1 MTSPRFLVG
10 IDLGTT
16 NTVVAFCEITDN
28 LEQSN
33 VTLFDIDQLIGPG
46 EVVRKPLLPSFRYH
60 PADGQIS
67 PSDLILPWESVRTE
81 GDIDNVI
88 VGEWAR
94 ELGAKVEGRQ
104 VSSAKSWLSHQAVDR
119 RSEILPWAG
128 AADVEKVSPVTASAS
143 YLNHIRQS
151 WNYRHPSNKLEDQD
165 VVVTVP
171 ASFDETARKLT
182 LEAAEQAGLGKIVL
196 LEEPQAVCYDWYA
209 RHQHTASEELKTL
222 PLILVC
228 DVGGGTTDLSL
239 IEAKFDSD
247 ELALDRIGVGE
258 HLMLGGDNLDLAL
271 AHLAEQRFSQS
282 KKLNAANLTKLIQQT
297 RKAKENLLSA
307 NAPDEVKITMLG
319 SGSKLLGGTKSVQLS
334 KQEVHQIALD
344 GFFPLSGFEEV
355 PDKRRSAVVEF
366 GLPYVADPA
375 VSKHIAEFLTQHQQ
389 VSYAA
394 LNRANKLNLES
405 NQDLESN
412 QNLES
417 NQYLENGEGTEKPAI
432 PVGLLLNGGVFNSEL
447 VTERITQLLENWKGT
462 PITVLDNPHPD
473 WSVALG
479 AVAFGKARRGAQ
491 LKIGGGAAR
500 SYFLHLPEKN
510 KMGKALCLLAKGTE
524 EGHEIRLSGRRFSL
538 TLGEPVKFNLLTS
551 THDSFGNT
559 NSGSNA
565 SIQNGMMVDV
575 DPDIFAPLPPYISTL
590 ESEGATLQANQ
601 KERVEVQLA
610 CQLTE
615 VGTLKM
621 ECVSTE
627 DDSTEND
634 SKRWKLEF
642 EVRNQQADDQEN
654 SSFHPNLE
662 ECKTLISRIY
672 SGNKKSA
679 EGKEIKT
686 LPKDL
691 ERKLGKREEWDF
703 ATLRQ
708 LFDAFS
714 QGRKRRRRS
723 EQHEKNWLRLAGFSM
738 RPGFGDPTDSWRIE
752 QIWSLYQQSIQ
763 FKNHQGWTDWWVFW
777 RRVAGGLSQEQQETI
792 LADIAKYLHPG
803 AMKNPQ
809 SAKAAQDMGYE
820 SMVRLSASLENLD
833 VEDKVLLATWYLSKA
848 MNHNQFEQAHWWALG
863 RLASRTPLYG
873 SQHNAIPREQI
884 EQWLPKLLEL
894 NWQKEQMIAFAV
906 VMMCRKTGDR
916 LFDVSDDYR
925 EQVRSKLK
933 QSKVPESW
941 ISLVEEVKE
950 LSESESKRVFGD
962 ALPSGLTLISS

>member
-1 MTSPRFLVG
+1 MASPRFLVG

-16 NTVVAFCEITDN
+16 NTVVAYCEITDN
-28 LEQSN
+28 LEQSE
-33 VTLFDIDQLIGPG
+33 VSLFDIDQLIGPG

-60 PADGQIS
+60 PAVGQIS
-67 PSDLILPWESVRTE
+67 PSDLTLPWENEPVS
-81 GDIDNVI
+81 GDISNVI

-119 RSEILPWAG
+119 SSDILPWAG
-128 AADVEKVSPVTASAS
+128 AQDVDKVSPVIASAS
-143 YLNHIRQS
+143 YLNHIRQA

-182 LEAAEQAGLGKIVL
+182 LEAAELAGLKKIVL

-209 RHQHTASEELKTL
+209 RHQQTAADELKEL

-239 IEAKFDSD
+239 IEASFSSQD

-271 AHLAEQRFSQS
+271 AHLAESRLSQNKGEQS
-282 KKLNAANLTKLIQQT
+282 KKLTAASLTKLIQQT

-307 NAPDEVKITMLG
+307 SAPEEVKITMLG
-319 SGSKLLGGTKSVQLS
+319 SGSKLLGGTKSIGLS

-344 GFFPLSGFEEV
+344 GFFPLSDFSEV

-375 VSKHIAEFLTQHQQ
+375 VSKHVAEFLTQHQQ
-389 VSYAA
+389 VARAA
-394 LNRANKLNLES
+394 LGIEDDK
-405 NQDLESN
+405 
-412 QNLES
+412 QN
-417 NQYLENGEGTEKPAI
+417 AI

-447 VTERITQLLENWKGT
+447 VTERVTTLLSDWRGA
-462 PITVLDNPHPD
+462 PVTVLDNPHPD

-500 SYFLHLPEKN
+500 SYFLHLQEKN

-538 TLGEPVKFNLLTS
+538 TLGEPVRFNLLTS
-551 THDSFGNT
+551 THDTLTNNT
-559 NSGSNA
+559 A
-565 SIQNGMMVDV
+565 IQNGVMVDV
-575 DPDIFAPLPPYISTL
+575 DPDLFAPLPPYITTL
-590 ESEGATLQANQ
+590 EGEGAELQANQ

-621 ECVSTE
+621 ECVSAE
-627 DDSTEND
+627 DD
-634 SKRWKLEF
+634 SKRWELEF
-642 EVRNQQADDQEN
+642 EVRNKQTDDSEQVKL
-654 SSFHPNLE
+654 HPKLN
-662 ECKTLISRIY
+662 ECKELIARLY

-679 EGKEIKT
+679 ESKEIKT
-686 LPKDL
+686 LAKDL
-691 ERKLGKREEWDF
+691 EKKLGKRDEWDF
-703 ATLRQ
+703 TTLRQ
-708 LFDAFS
+708 LFDTFA

-723 EQHEKNWLRLAGFSM
+723 EQHEKNWLRLAGFAL

-752 QIWSLYQQSIQ
+752 QVWGLYQQNIQ

-777 RRVAGGLSQEQQETI
+777 RRIAGGLSQEQQETI

-820 SMVRLSASLENLD
+820 SMVRLSASLEHLE
-833 VEDKVLLATWYLSKA
+833 VEDKVLLATWFLSKA
-848 MNHNQFEQAHWWALG
+848 INHNQFEQAHWWAMG

-873 SQHNAIPREQI
+873 SQHNVVPREQA
-884 EQWLPKLLEL
+884 EQWLPKLLEQ
-894 NWQKEQMIAFAV
+894 NWQKEPMIAFAA
-906 VMMCRKTGDR
+906 VMICRKTGDR
-916 LFDVSDDYR
+916 LFDISDDYR
-925 EQVRSKLK
+925 EQVLAKLK

-941 ISLVEEVKE
+941 VSLVEEVKE
-950 LSESESKRVFGD
+950 LSESESKRIFGD
-962 ALPSGLTLISS
+962 ALPSGLTLVNN

>member
-1 MTSPRFLVG
+1 MASPRFLVG

-16 NTVVAFCEITDN
+16 NTVVAYCEITDN
-28 LEQSN
+28 LEQSE
-33 VTLFDIDQLIGPG
+33 VSLFDIDQLIGPG

-60 PADGQIS
+60 PAVGQIS
-67 PSDLILPWESVRTE
+67 PSDLTLPWDNEPVA
-81 GDIDNVI
+81 GDINNVI

-119 RSEILPWAG
+119 NSDILPWAG
-128 AADVEKVSPVTASAS
+128 AQDVDKVSPVIASAS
-143 YLNHIRQS
+143 YLNHIRQA

-182 LEAAEQAGLGKIVL
+182 LEAAELAGLKKIVL

-209 RHQHTASEELKTL
+209 RHQQTAADELKDL

-239 IEAKFDSD
+239 IEAKFTYDD
-247 ELALDRIGVGE
+247 LALDRIGVGE

-271 AHLAEQRFSQS
+271 AHLAESRFSQN
-282 KKLNAANLTKLIQQT
+282 KKLTAASLTKLIQQT
-297 RKAKENLLSA
+297 RKAKENLLSTS
-307 NAPDEVKITMLG
+307 APDEVKITMLG
-319 SGSKLLGGTKSVQLS
+319 SGSKLLGGTKSIALS

-344 GFFPLSGFEEV
+344 GFFPLSDFSEV

-375 VSKHIAEFLTQHQQ
+375 VSKHVAEFLTQHQQ
-389 VSYAA
+389 VSRAA
-394 LNRANKLNLES
+394 LGIEDDK
-405 NQDLESN
+405 
-412 QNLES
+412 QN
-417 NQYLENGEGTEKPAI
+417 AI
-432 PVGLLLNGGVFNSEL
+432 PVGLLLNGGVFNSDL
-447 VTERITQLLENWKGT
+447 VTERVTTLLSDWRGA
-462 PITVLDNPHPD
+462 PVTVLDNPHPD

-500 SYFLHLPEKN
+500 SYFLHLQEKN

-538 TLGEPVKFNLLTS
+538 TLGEPVRFNLLTS
-551 THDSFGNT
+551 THDTLTNNT
-559 NSGSNA
+559 A
-565 SIQNGMMVDV
+565 IQNGVMVDV
-575 DPDIFAPLPPYISTL
+575 DPDLFAPLPPYITTL
-590 ESEGATLQANQ
+590 EGEGAELQANQ

-621 ECVSTE
+621 ECVSAE
-627 DDSTEND
+627 DDK
-634 SKRWKLEF
+634 KRWELEF
-642 EVRNQQADDQEN
+642 EVRNKQADDGEEIQL
-654 SSFHPNLE
+654 HPRLN
-662 ECKTLISRIY
+662 ECKELIARLY

-686 LPKDL
+686 LAKDL
-691 ERKLGKREEWDF
+691 EKKLGKRDEWDF
-703 ATLRQ
+703 TTLRQ
-708 LFDAFS
+708 LFDTFA

-723 EQHEKNWLRLAGFSM
+723 EQHEKNWLRLAGFAL

-752 QIWSLYQQSIQ
+752 QVWGLYQQNIQ

-777 RRVAGGLSQEQQETI
+777 RRIAGGLSQEQQETI

-809 SAKAAQDMGYE
+809 SAKAAQEMGYE
-820 SMVRLSASLENLD
+820 SMVRLSASLEHLE
-833 VEDKVLLATWYLSKA
+833 VEDKVLLATWFLSKA
-848 MNHNQFEQAHWWALG
+848 INQNQFEQAHWWAMG

-873 SQHNAIPREQI
+873 SQHNVIPREQA
-884 EQWLPKLLEL
+884 EQWLPKLLEQ
-894 NWQKEQMIAFAV
+894 NWLKEPMIAFAA
-906 VMMCRKTGDR
+906 VMICRKTGDR
-916 LFDVSDDYR
+916 LFDISDDYR
-925 EQVRSKLK
+925 EQVLTKLK

-941 ISLVEEVKE
+941 VSLVEEVKE

-962 ALPSGLTLISS
+962 ALPSGLTLVHH

>member
-1 MTSPRFLVG
+1 MASPRFLVG

-16 NTVVAFCEITDN
+16 NTVVAYCEITDN
-28 LEQSN
+28 LEQSK
-33 VTLFDIDQLIGPG
+33 VSLFDIDQLIGPG

-60 PADGQIS
+60 PAVGQIS
-67 PSDLILPWESVRTE
+67 PSDLTLPWENEPVS
-81 GDIDNVI
+81 GDISNVI

-119 RSEILPWAG
+119 SSDILPWAG
-128 AADVEKVSPVTASAS
+128 AQDVDKVSPVIASAS
-143 YLNHIRQS
+143 YLNHIRQA

-182 LEAAEQAGLGKIVL
+182 LEATELAGLKKIVL

-209 RHQHTASEELKTL
+209 RHQQTAADELKEL

-239 IEAKFDSD
+239 IEASFSSQD

-271 AHLAEQRFSQS
+271 AHLAESRFNQS
-282 KKLNAANLTKLIQQT
+282 KKLTAASLTKLIQQT

-307 NAPDEVKITMLG
+307 SAPEEVKITMLG
-319 SGSKLLGGTKSVQLS
+319 SGSKLLGGTKSIGLS

-344 GFFPLSGFEEV
+344 GFFPLSDFSEV

-375 VSKHIAEFLTQHQQ
+375 VSKHVAEFLTQHQQ
-389 VSYAA
+389 VARAA
-394 LNRANKLNLES
+394 LGIEDDK
-405 NQDLESN
+405 
-412 QNLES
+412 QN
-417 NQYLENGEGTEKPAI
+417 AI

-447 VTERITQLLENWKGT
+447 VTERVTTLLSDWRGA
-462 PITVLDNPHPD
+462 PVTVLDNPHPD

-500 SYFLHLPEKN
+500 SYFLHLQEKN

-538 TLGEPVKFNLLTS
+538 TLGEPVRFNLLTS
-551 THDSFGNT
+551 THDTLTNNT
-559 NSGSNA
+559 A
-565 SIQNGMMVDV
+565 IQNGVMVDV
-575 DPDIFAPLPPYISTL
+575 DPDLFAPLPPYITTL
-590 ESEGATLQANQ
+590 EGEGAELQANQ

-621 ECVSTE
+621 ECVSAK
-627 DDSTEND
+627 DD
-634 SKRWKLEF
+634 SKRWELEF
-642 EVRNQQADDQEN
+642 EVRNKQTDDSEQVKL
-654 SSFHPNLE
+654 HPKLN
-662 ECKTLISRIY
+662 ECKELIARLY

-679 EGKEIKT
+679 ESKEIKT
-686 LPKDL
+686 LAKDL
-691 ERKLGKREEWDF
+691 EKKLGKRDEWDF
-703 ATLRQ
+703 TTLRQ
-708 LFDAFS
+708 LFDTFA

-723 EQHEKNWLRLAGFSM
+723 EQHEKNWLRLAGFAL

-752 QIWSLYQQSIQ
+752 QVWGLYQQNIQ

-777 RRVAGGLSQEQQETI
+777 RRIAGGLSQEQQETI

-820 SMVRLSASLENLD
+820 SMVRLSASLEHLE
-833 VEDKVLLATWYLSKA
+833 VEDKALLATWFLSKA
-848 MNHNQFEQAHWWALG
+848 INHNQFEQAHWWAMG

-873 SQHNAIPREQI
+873 SQHNVIPREQA
-884 EQWLPKLLEL
+884 EQWLPKLLDQ
-894 NWQKEQMIAFAV
+894 NWQKEPMIAFAA
-906 VMMCRKTGDR
+906 VMICRKTGDR
-916 LFDVSDDYR
+916 LFDISDDYR
-925 EQVRSKLK
+925 EQVLAKLK

-941 ISLVEEVKE
+941 VSLVEEVKE
-950 LSESESKRVFGD
+950 LSESESKRIFGD
-962 ALPSGLTLISS
+962 ALPSGLTLVNN

>member
-1 MTSPRFLVG
+1 MASPRFLVG

-16 NTVVAFCEITDN
+16 NTVVAYCEITDN
-28 LEQSN
+28 LEQSE
-33 VTLFDIDQLIGPG
+33 VSLFDIDQLIGPG

-60 PADGQIS
+60 PAVGQIS
-67 PSDLILPWESVRTE
+67 PSDLTLPWDNEPVA
-81 GDIDNVI
+81 GDINNVI

-119 RSEILPWAG
+119 SSDILPWAG
-128 AADVEKVSPVTASAS
+128 AQDVDKVSPVIASAS
-143 YLNHIRQS
+143 YLNHIRQA

-182 LEAAEQAGLGKIVL
+182 LEAAELAGLKKIVL

-209 RHQHTASEELKTL
+209 RHQQTAADELKEL

-239 IEAKFDSD
+239 IEASFSSQD

-271 AHLAEQRFSQS
+271 AHLAESRFNQS
-282 KKLNAANLTKLIQQT
+282 KKLTAASLTKLIQQT

-307 NAPDEVKITMLG
+307 SAPDEVKITMLG
-319 SGSKLLGGTKSVQLS
+319 SGSKLLGGTKSIALS

-344 GFFPLSGFEEV
+344 GFFPLSDFSDV

-375 VSKHIAEFLTQHQQ
+375 VSKHVAEFLTQHQQ
-389 VSYAA
+389 VARAA
-394 LNRANKLNLES
+394 LGIEDDK
-405 NQDLESN
+405 
-412 QNLES
+412 QN
-417 NQYLENGEGTEKPAI
+417 AI
-432 PVGLLLNGGVFNSEL
+432 PVGVLLNGGVFNSDL
-447 VTERITQLLENWKGT
+447 VTERVTALLSDWRGA
-462 PITVLDNPHPD
+462 PVTVLDNPHPD

-500 SYFLHLPEKN
+500 SYFLHLQEKN

-538 TLGEPVKFNLLTS
+538 TLGEPVRFNLLTS
-551 THDSFGNT
+551 THDTLTNNT
-559 NSGSNA
+559 A
-565 SIQNGMMVDV
+565 IQNGVMVDV
-575 DPDIFAPLPPYISTL
+575 DPDLFAPLPPYITTL
-590 ESEGATLQANQ
+590 EGEGAELQANQ

-621 ECVSTE
+621 ECVSAE
-627 DDSTEND
+627 DD
-634 SKRWKLEF
+634 SKRWELEF
-642 EVRNQQADDQEN
+642 EVRNKQTDDSEQVKL
-654 SSFHPNLE
+654 HPKLN
-662 ECKTLISRIY
+662 ECKELIARLY

-679 EGKEIKT
+679 ESKEIKT
-686 LPKDL
+686 LAKDL
-691 ERKLGKREEWDF
+691 EKKLGKRDEWDF
-703 ATLRQ
+703 TTLRQ
-708 LFDAFS
+708 LFDTFA

-723 EQHEKNWLRLAGFSM
+723 EQHEKNWLRLAGFAL
-738 RPGFGDPTDSWRIE
+738 RPGIGDPTDSWRIE
-752 QIWSLYQQSIQ
+752 QVWGLYQQNIQ

-777 RRVAGGLSQEQQETI
+777 RRIAGGLSQEQQETI

-820 SMVRLSASLENLD
+820 SMVRLAASLEHLE
-833 VEDKVLLATWYLSKA
+833 VEDKVLLATWFLSKA
-848 MNHNQFEQAHWWALG
+848 INQNQFEQAHWWALG

-873 SQHNAIPREQI
+873 SQHNVIPREQA
-884 EQWLPKLLEL
+884 EQWLPKLLEQ
-894 NWQKEQMIAFAV
+894 NWQKEPMIAFAA
-906 VMMCRKTGDR
+906 VMICRKTGDR
-916 LFDVSDDYR
+916 LFDISDDYR
-925 EQVRSKLK
+925 EQVLTKLK

-941 ISLVEEVKE
+941 VSLVKEVKE
-950 LSESESKRVFGD
+950 LSESESRRVFGD
-962 ALPSGLTLISS
+962 ALPSGLMLVHH

>member
-1 MTSPRFLVG
+1 MASPRFLVG

-16 NTVVAFCEITDN
+16 NTVVAYCEITDN
-28 LEQSN
+28 LEQSE
-33 VTLFDIDQLIGPG
+33 VSLFDIDQLIGPG

-60 PADGQIS
+60 PAQGQIS
-67 PSDLILPWESVRTE
+67 PSDLTLPWENQPVS
-81 GDIDNVI
+81 GDIKNVI

-119 RSEILPWAG
+119 SSDILPWAG
-128 AADVEKVSPVTASAS
+128 AQDVDKVSPVIASAS
-143 YLNHIRQS
+143 YLNHIRQA

-182 LEAAEQAGLGKIVL
+182 LEAAELAGLKKIVL

-209 RHQHTASEELKTL
+209 RHQQTAADELKDL

-239 IEAKFDSD
+239 IEAKFKQSNGSES

-271 AHLAEQRFSQS
+271 AHLAESRFNQN
-282 KKLNAANLTKLIQQT
+282 KKLTAASLTKLIQQT
-297 RKAKENLLSA
+297 RKAKENLLSS
-307 NAPDEVKITMLG
+307 NAPEEVKITMLG
-319 SGSKLLGGTKSVQLS
+319 SGSKLLGGTKSIALS

-344 GFFPLSGFEEV
+344 GFFPLSEFNEV

-375 VSKHIAEFLTQHQQ
+375 VSKHVAEFLTQHQQ
-389 VSYAA
+389 VSRSA
-394 LNRANKLNLES
+394 LGIEDEK
-405 NQDLESN
+405 
-412 QNLES
+412 QN
-417 NQYLENGEGTEKPAI
+417 AI
-432 PVGLLLNGGVFNSEL
+432 PVGLLLNGGVFNSDL
-447 VTERITQLLENWKGT
+447 VTERVTTLLSDWRGA
-462 PITVLDNPHPD
+462 PVTVLDNPHPD

-500 SYFLHLPEKN
+500 SYFLHLQEKN

-538 TLGEPVKFNLLTS
+538 TLGEPVRFNLLTS
-551 THDSFGNT
+551 THDTLTNNT
-559 NSGSNA
+559 A
-565 SIQNGMMVDV
+565 IQNGVMVDV
-575 DPDIFAPLPPYISTL
+575 DPDLFVPLPPYITTL
-590 ESEGATLQANQ
+590 EGEGAELHANQ

-621 ECVSTE
+621 ECVSAE
-627 DDSTEND
+627 DDT
-634 SKRWKLEF
+634 KRWALEF
-642 EVRNQQADDQEN
+642 EVRNKQADDNEDVQL
-654 SSFHPNLE
+654 HPKLN
-662 ECKTLISRIY
+662 ECKELVARLY

-679 EGKEIKT
+679 DSKEIKT
-686 LPKDL
+686 LAKDL
-691 ERKLGKREEWDF
+691 EKKLGKRDEWDF
-703 ATLRQ
+703 TTLRQ
-708 LFDAFS
+708 LFDAFA

-723 EQHEKNWLRLAGFSM
+723 EQHEKNWLRLAGFAL

-752 QIWSLYQQSIQ
+752 QIWGLYQQNIQ

-777 RRVAGGLSQEQQETI
+777 RRIAGGLNQEQQETI

-820 SMVRLSASLENLD
+820 SMVRLSASLENLE
-833 VEDKVLLATWYLSKA
+833 VEDKVLLATWFLSKA
-848 MNHNQFEQAHWWALG
+848 INHNQFQQAHWWAMG

-873 SQHNAIPREQI
+873 SQHSVIPREQA
-884 EQWLPKLLEL
+884 EQWLPKLLDQ
-894 NWQKEQMIAFAV
+894 NWQKEPMIAFAA
-906 VMMCRKTGDR
+906 VMICRKTGDR
-916 LFDVSDDYR
+916 LFDISDDYR
-925 EQVRSKLK
+925 EQVLAKLK

-941 ISLVEEVKE
+941 VSLVEEVKE
-950 LSESESKRVFGD
+950 LSDSESKRVFGD
-962 ALPSGLTLISS
+962 ALPSGLTLVHH

>member
-1 MTSPRFLVG
+1 MASPRFLVG

-16 NTVVAFCEITDN
+16 NTVVAYCEITDN
-28 LEQSN
+28 LEQSE
-33 VTLFDIDQLIGPG
+33 VSLFDIDQLIGPG

-60 PADGQIS
+60 PAVGQIS
-67 PSDLILPWESVRTE
+67 PSDLTLPWENEPVS
-81 GDIDNVI
+81 GDISNVI

-119 RSEILPWAG
+119 SSDILPWAG
-128 AADVEKVSPVTASAS
+128 AQDVDKVSPVIASAS
-143 YLNHIRQS
+143 YLNHIRQA

-182 LEAAEQAGLGKIVL
+182 LEAAELAGLKKIVL

-209 RHQHTASEELKTL
+209 RHQQTAADELKEL

-239 IEAKFDSD
+239 IEASFSSQN

-271 AHLAEQRFSQS
+271 AHLAESRFNQS
-282 KKLNAANLTKLIQQT
+282 KKLTAASLTKLIQQT

-307 NAPDEVKITMLG
+307 SAPEEVKITMLG
-319 SGSKLLGGTKSVQLS
+319 SGSKLLGGTKSIGLS

-344 GFFPLSGFEEV
+344 GFFPLSDFSEV

-375 VSKHIAEFLTQHQQ
+375 VSKHVAEFLTQHQQ
-389 VSYAA
+389 VSRAA
-394 LNRANKLNLES
+394 LGIEDDK
-405 NQDLESN
+405 
-412 QNLES
+412 QN
-417 NQYLENGEGTEKPAI
+417 AI

-447 VTERITQLLENWKGT
+447 VTERVTTLLSDWRGA
-462 PITVLDNPHPD
+462 PVTVLDNPHPD

-500 SYFLHLPEKN
+500 SYFLHLQEKN

-538 TLGEPVKFNLLTS
+538 TLGEPVRFNLLTS
-551 THDSFGNT
+551 THDTLTNNT
-559 NSGSNA
+559 A
-565 SIQNGMMVDV
+565 IQNGVMVDV
-575 DPDIFAPLPPYISTL
+575 DPDLFGPLPPYITTL
-590 ESEGATLQANQ
+590 EGEGAELQANQ

-621 ECVSTE
+621 ECVSAE
-627 DDSTEND
+627 DD
-634 SKRWKLEF
+634 SKRWELEF
-642 EVRNQQADDQEN
+642 EVRNKQTDDSEQVKL
-654 SSFHPNLE
+654 HPKLN
-662 ECKTLISRIY
+662 ECKELIARLY

-679 EGKEIKT
+679 ESKEIKT
-686 LPKDL
+686 LAKDL
-691 ERKLGKREEWDF
+691 EKKLGKRDEWDF
-703 ATLRQ
+703 TTLRQ
-708 LFDAFS
+708 LFDTFA

-723 EQHEKNWLRLAGFSM
+723 EQHEKNWLRLAGFAL

-752 QIWSLYQQSIQ
+752 QVWGLYQQNIQ

-777 RRVAGGLSQEQQETI
+777 RRIAGGLSQEQQETI

-820 SMVRLSASLENLD
+820 SMVRLAASLEHLE
-833 VEDKVLLATWYLSKA
+833 VEDKVLLATWFLSKA
-848 MNHNQFEQAHWWALG
+848 INHNQFEQAHWWAMG

-873 SQHNAIPREQI
+873 SQHNVVPREQA
-884 EQWLPKLLEL
+884 EQWLPKLLEQ
-894 NWQKEQMIAFAV
+894 NWQKEPMIAFAA
-906 VMMCRKTGDR
+906 VMICRKTGDR
-916 LFDVSDDYR
+916 LFDISDDYR
-925 EQVRSKLK
+925 EQVLAKLK

-941 ISLVEEVKE
+941 VSLVEEVKE
-950 LSESESKRVFGD
+950 LSESESKRTFGD
-962 ALPSGLTLISS
+962 ALPSGLTLVNN

>member
-1 MTSPRFLVG
+1 MASPRFLVG

-16 NTVVAFCEITDN
+16 NTVVAYCEITDN
-28 LEQSN
+28 LEQSE
-33 VTLFDIDQLIGPG
+33 VSLFDIDQLIGPG

-60 PADGQIS
+60 PAVGQIS
-67 PSDLILPWESVRTE
+67 PSDLTLPWENEPVS
-81 GDIDNVI
+81 GDISNVI

-119 RSEILPWAG
+119 SSDILPWAG
-128 AADVEKVSPVTASAS
+128 AQDVDKVSPVIASAS
-143 YLNHIRQS
+143 YLNHIRQA
-151 WNYRHPSNKLEDQD
+151 WNYRHPSNKIEDQD

-182 LEAAEQAGLGKIVL
+182 LEAAQLAGLKKIVL

-209 RHQHTASEELKTL
+209 RHQQTAADELKEL

-239 IEAKFDSD
+239 IEASFSSQD

-271 AHLAEQRFSQS
+271 AHLAESRFNQS
-282 KKLNAANLTKLIQQT
+282 KKLTAASLTKLIQQT

-307 NAPDEVKITMLG
+307 SAPEEVKITMLG
-319 SGSKLLGGTKSVQLS
+319 SGSKLLGGTKSIGLS

-344 GFFPLSGFEEV
+344 GFFPLSDFSEV

-375 VSKHIAEFLTQHQQ
+375 VSKHVAEFLTQHQQ
-389 VSYAA
+389 VARAA
-394 LNRANKLNLES
+394 LGIEDDK
-405 NQDLESN
+405 
-412 QNLES
+412 QN
-417 NQYLENGEGTEKPAI
+417 AI

-447 VTERITQLLENWKGT
+447 VTERVTTLLSDWRGA
-462 PITVLDNPHPD
+462 PVTVLDNPHPD

-500 SYFLHLPEKN
+500 SYFLHLQEKN

-538 TLGEPVKFNLLTS
+538 TLGEPVRFNLLTS
-551 THDSFGNT
+551 THDTLTNNT
-559 NSGSNA
+559 
-565 SIQNGMMVDV
+565 SIQNGVMVDV
-575 DPDIFAPLPPYISTL
+575 DPDLFAPLPPYITTL
-590 ESEGATLQANQ
+590 EGEGAELQANQ

-621 ECVSTE
+621 ECVSAE
-627 DDSTEND
+627 DD
-634 SKRWKLEF
+634 SKRWELEF
-642 EVRNQQADDQEN
+642 EVRNKQTDDSEQVKL
-654 SSFHPNLE
+654 HPKLN
-662 ECKTLISRIY
+662 ECKELIARLY

-679 EGKEIKT
+679 ESKEIKT
-686 LPKDL
+686 LAKDL
-691 ERKLGKREEWDF
+691 EKKLGKRDEWDF
-703 ATLRQ
+703 TTLRQ
-708 LFDAFS
+708 LFDTFA

-723 EQHEKNWLRLAGFSM
+723 EQHEKNWLRLAGFAL

-752 QIWSLYQQSIQ
+752 QVWGLYQQNIQ

-777 RRVAGGLSQEQQETI
+777 RRIAGGLSQEQQETI

-820 SMVRLSASLENLD
+820 SMVRLSASLEHLE
-833 VEDKVLLATWYLSKA
+833 VEDKVLLATWFLSKA
-848 MNHNQFEQAHWWALG
+848 INQNQFEQAHWWAMG

-873 SQHNAIPREQI
+873 SQHNVVPREQA
-884 EQWLPKLLEL
+884 EQWLPKLLEQ
-894 NWQKEQMIAFAV
+894 NWQKEPMIAFAA
-906 VMMCRKTGDR
+906 VMICRKTGDR
-916 LFDVSDDYR
+916 LFDISDDYR
-925 EQVRSKLK
+925 EQVLAKLK

-941 ISLVEEVKE
+941 VSLVEEVKE
-950 LSESESKRVFGD
+950 LSESESKRIFGD
-962 ALPSGLTLISS
+962 ALPSGLTLVNN

>member
-1 MTSPRFLVG
+1 MASPRFLVG

-16 NTVVAFCEITDN
+16 NTVVAYCEITDN
-28 LEQSN
+28 LEQSE
-33 VTLFDIDQLIGPG
+33 VSLFDIDQLIGPG

-60 PADGQIS
+60 PAVGQIS
-67 PSDLILPWESVRTE
+67 PSDLTLPWENEPVS
-81 GDIDNVI
+81 GDISNVI

-119 RSEILPWAG
+119 SSAILPWAG
-128 AADVEKVSPVTASAS
+128 AQDVDKVSPVIASAS
-143 YLNHIRQS
+143 YLNHIRQA

-182 LEAAEQAGLGKIVL
+182 LEAAQLAGLKKIVL

-209 RHQHTASEELKTL
+209 RHQQTAADELKEL

-239 IEAKFDSD
+239 IEASFSSQD

-271 AHLAEQRFSQS
+271 AHLAESRFNQS
-282 KKLNAANLTKLIQQT
+282 KKLTAASLTKLIQQT

-307 NAPDEVKITMLG
+307 SAPEEVKITMLG
-319 SGSKLLGGTKSVQLS
+319 SGSKLLGGTKSIGLS

-344 GFFPLSGFEEV
+344 GFFPLSDFSEV

-375 VSKHIAEFLTQHQQ
+375 VSKHVAEFLTQHQQ
-389 VSYAA
+389 VARAA
-394 LNRANKLNLES
+394 LGIEDDK
-405 NQDLESN
+405 
-412 QNLES
+412 QN
-417 NQYLENGEGTEKPAI
+417 AI

-447 VTERITQLLENWKGT
+447 VTERVTTLLSDWRGA
-462 PITVLDNPHPD
+462 PVTVLDNPHPD

-500 SYFLHLPEKN
+500 SYFLHLQEKN

-538 TLGEPVKFNLLTS
+538 TLGEPVRFNLLTS
-551 THDSFGNT
+551 THDTLTNNT
-559 NSGSNA
+559 A
-565 SIQNGMMVDV
+565 IQNGVMVDV
-575 DPDIFAPLPPYISTL
+575 DPDLFAPLPPYITTL
-590 ESEGATLQANQ
+590 EGEGAELQANQ

-621 ECVSTE
+621 ECVCAE
-627 DDSTEND
+627 DD
-634 SKRWKLEF
+634 SKRWELEF
-642 EVRNQQADDQEN
+642 EVRNKQTDDSEQVKL
-654 SSFHPNLE
+654 HPKLN
-662 ECKTLISRIY
+662 ECKELIARLY

-679 EGKEIKT
+679 ESKEIKT
-686 LPKDL
+686 LAKDL
-691 ERKLGKREEWDF
+691 EKKLGKRDEWDF
-703 ATLRQ
+703 TTLRQ
-708 LFDAFS
+708 LFDTFA

-723 EQHEKNWLRLAGFSM
+723 EQHEKNWLRLAGFAL

-752 QIWSLYQQSIQ
+752 QVWGLYQQNIQ

-777 RRVAGGLSQEQQETI
+777 RRIAGGLSQEQQETI

-820 SMVRLSASLENLD
+820 SMVRLSASLEHLE
-833 VEDKVLLATWYLSKA
+833 VEDKVLLATWFLSKA
-848 MNHNQFEQAHWWALG
+848 INHNQFEQAHWWAMG

-873 SQHNAIPREQI
+873 SQHNVIPREQA
-884 EQWLPKLLEL
+884 EQWLPKLLEQ
-894 NWQKEQMIAFAV
+894 NWQKEPMIAFAA
-906 VMMCRKTGDR
+906 VMICRKTGDR
-916 LFDVSDDYR
+916 LFDISDDYR
-925 EQVRSKLK
+925 EQVLTKLK

-941 ISLVEEVKE
+941 VSLVEEVKE
-950 LSESESKRVFGD
+950 LSESESKRIFGD
-962 ALPSGLTLISS
+962 ALPSGLTLVNN

>member
-1 MTSPRFLVG
+1 MASPRFLVG

-16 NTVVAFCEITDN
+16 NTVVAYCEITDN
-28 LEQSN
+28 LEQSE
-33 VTLFDIDQLIGPG
+33 VSLFDIDQLIGPG

-60 PADGQIS
+60 PAVGQIS
-67 PSDLILPWESVRTE
+67 PPDLTLPWENEPVS
-81 GDIDNVI
+81 GDISNVI

-119 RSEILPWAG
+119 SSDILPWAG
-128 AADVEKVSPVTASAS
+128 AQDVDKVSPVIASAS
-143 YLNHIRQS
+143 YLNHIRQA

-182 LEAAEQAGLGKIVL
+182 LEAAGLAGLKKIVL

-209 RHQHTASEELKTL
+209 RHQQTAADELKEL

-239 IEAKFDSD
+239 IEASFSSQD

-271 AHLAEQRFSQS
+271 AHLAESRLSQNKGEQS
-282 KKLNAANLTKLIQQT
+282 KKLTAASLTKLIQQT

-307 NAPDEVKITMLG
+307 SAPEEVKITMLG
-319 SGSKLLGGTKSVQLS
+319 SGSKLLGGTKSIGLS

-344 GFFPLSGFEEV
+344 GFFPLSDFSEV

-375 VSKHIAEFLTQHQQ
+375 VSKHVAEFLTQHQQ
-389 VSYAA
+389 VARAA
-394 LNRANKLNLES
+394 LSIEDDK
-405 NQDLESN
+405 
-412 QNLES
+412 
-417 NQYLENGEGTEKPAI
+417 ENAI

-447 VTERITQLLENWKGT
+447 VTERVTTLLSDWRGA
-462 PITVLDNPHPD
+462 PVTVLDNPHPD

-500 SYFLHLPEKN
+500 SYFLHLQEKN
-510 KMGKALCLLAKGTE
+510 KMGKGLCLLAKGTE

-538 TLGEPVKFNLLTS
+538 TLGEPVRFNLLTS
-551 THDSFGNT
+551 THDTLTNNT
-559 NSGSNA
+559 A
-565 SIQNGMMVDV
+565 IQNGVMVDV
-575 DPDIFAPLPPYISTL
+575 DPDLFAPLPPYITTL
-590 ESEGATLQANQ
+590 EGEGAELQANQ

-621 ECVSTE
+621 ECVSAE
-627 DDSTEND
+627 DD
-634 SKRWKLEF
+634 SKRWELEF
-642 EVRNQQADDQEN
+642 EVRNKQTDDSEQVKL
-654 SSFHPNLE
+654 HPKLN
-662 ECKTLISRIY
+662 ECKELIARLY

-679 EGKEIKT
+679 ESKEIKT
-686 LPKDL
+686 LAKDL
-691 ERKLGKREEWDF
+691 EKKLGKRDEWDF
-703 ATLRQ
+703 TTLRQ
-708 LFDAFS
+708 LFDTFA

-723 EQHEKNWLRLAGFSM
+723 EQHEKNWLRLAGFAL

-752 QIWSLYQQSIQ
+752 QVWGLYQQNIQ

-777 RRVAGGLSQEQQETI
+777 RRIAGGLSQEQQETI

-820 SMVRLSASLENLD
+820 SMVRLSASLEHLE
-833 VEDKVLLATWYLSKA
+833 VEDKVLLATWFLSKA
-848 MNHNQFEQAHWWALG
+848 INHNQFEQAHWWAMG

-873 SQHNAIPREQI
+873 SQHNVVPREQA
-884 EQWLPKLLEL
+884 EQWLPKLLEQ
-894 NWQKEQMIAFAV
+894 NWQKEPMIAFAA
-906 VMMCRKTGDR
+906 VMICRKTGDR
-916 LFDVSDDYR
+916 LFDISDDYR
-925 EQVRSKLK
+925 EQVLAKLK

-941 ISLVEEVKE
+941 VSLVEEVKE
-950 LSESESKRVFGD
+950 LSESESKRIFGD
-962 ALPSGLTLISS
+962 ALPSGLTLVNN

>member
-1 MTSPRFLVG
+1 MASPRFLVG

-16 NTVVAFCEITDN
+16 NTVVAYCEITDN
-28 LEQSN
+28 LEQSE
-33 VTLFDIDQLIGPG
+33 VSLFDIDQLIGPG

-60 PADGQIS
+60 PAVGQIS
-67 PSDLILPWESVRTE
+67 PSDLTLPWDNEPVA
-81 GDIDNVI
+81 GDINNVI

-119 RSEILPWAG
+119 NSDILPWAG
-128 AADVEKVSPVTASAS
+128 AQDVDKVSPVIASAS
-143 YLNHIRQS
+143 YLNHIRQA

-182 LEAAEQAGLGKIVL
+182 LEAAELAGLKKIVL

-209 RHQHTASEELKTL
+209 RHQQTAANELKDL

-239 IEAKFDSD
+239 IEAKFTHDD
-247 ELALDRIGVGE
+247 LALDRIGVGE

-271 AHLAEQRFSQS
+271 AHLAESRFSQN
-282 KKLNAANLTKLIQQT
+282 KKLTAASLTKLIQQT
-297 RKAKENLLSA
+297 RKAKENLLSTS
-307 NAPDEVKITMLG
+307 APDEVKITMLG
-319 SGSKLLGGTKSVQLS
+319 SGSKLLGGTKSIALS

-344 GFFPLSGFEEV
+344 GFFPLSDFSEV

-375 VSKHIAEFLTQHQQ
+375 VSKHVAEFLTQHQQ
-389 VSYAA
+389 VSRAA
-394 LNRANKLNLES
+394 LGIEDDK
-405 NQDLESN
+405 
-412 QNLES
+412 QN
-417 NQYLENGEGTEKPAI
+417 AI
-432 PVGLLLNGGVFNSEL
+432 PVGLLLNGGVFNSDL
-447 VTERITQLLENWKGT
+447 VTERVTTLLSDWRGA
-462 PITVLDNPHPD
+462 PVTVLDNPHPD

-500 SYFLHLPEKN
+500 SYFLHLQEKN

-538 TLGEPVKFNLLTS
+538 TLGEPVRFNLLTS
-551 THDSFGNT
+551 THDTLTNNT
-559 NSGSNA
+559 A
-565 SIQNGMMVDV
+565 IQNGVMVDV
-575 DPDIFAPLPPYISTL
+575 DPDLFAPLPPYITTL
-590 ESEGATLQANQ
+590 EGEGAELQANQ

-621 ECVSTE
+621 ECVSAE
-627 DDSTEND
+627 DD
-634 SKRWKLEF
+634 SKRWELEF
-642 EVRNQQADDQEN
+642 EVRNKQTDDSEQVKL
-654 SSFHPNLE
+654 HPKLN
-662 ECKTLISRIY
+662 ECKELIARLY

-679 EGKEIKT
+679 EGNEIKT
-686 LPKDL
+686 LAKDL
-691 ERKLGKREEWDF
+691 EKKLGKRDEWDF
-703 ATLRQ
+703 TTLRQ
-708 LFDAFS
+708 LFDTFA

-723 EQHEKNWLRLAGFSM
+723 EQHEKNWLRLAGFAL

-752 QIWSLYQQSIQ
+752 QVWGLYQQNIQ

-777 RRVAGGLSQEQQETI
+777 RRIAGGLSQEQQETI

-809 SAKAAQDMGYE
+809 SAKAAQEMGYE
-820 SMVRLSASLENLD
+820 SMVRLSASLEHLE
-833 VEDKVLLATWYLSKA
+833 VEDKVLLATWFLSKA
-848 MNHNQFEQAHWWALG
+848 INQNQFEQAHWWAMG

-873 SQHNAIPREQI
+873 SQHNVIPREQA
-884 EQWLPKLLEL
+884 EQWLPKLLEQ
-894 NWQKEQMIAFAV
+894 NWLKEPMIAFAA
-906 VMMCRKTGDR
+906 VMICRKTGDR
-916 LFDVSDDYR
+916 LFDISDDYR
-925 EQVRSKLK
+925 EQVLTKLK

-941 ISLVEEVKE
+941 VSLVEEVKE

-962 ALPSGLTLISS
+962 ALPSGLTLVHH

>member
-1 MTSPRFLVG
+1 MASPRFLVG

-16 NTVVAFCEITDN
+16 NTVVAYCEIIDN
-28 LEQSN
+28 LEQSE
-33 VTLFDIDQLIGPG
+33 VSLFDIDQLIGPG

-60 PADGQIS
+60 PAVGQIS
-67 PSDLILPWESVRTE
+67 PSDLTLPWDNEPVA
-81 GDIDNVI
+81 GDINNVI

-119 RSEILPWAG
+119 NSDILPWAG
-128 AADVEKVSPVTASAS
+128 AQDVDKVSPVIASAS
-143 YLNHIRQS
+143 YLNHIRQA

-182 LEAAEQAGLGKIVL
+182 LEAAELAGLKKIVL

-209 RHQHTASEELKTL
+209 RHQQTAADELIDL

-239 IEAKFDSD
+239 IEAKFTNSD
-247 ELALDRIGVGE
+247 LALDRIGVGE

-271 AHLAEQRFSQS
+271 AHLAESRFNQN
-282 KKLNAANLTKLIQQT
+282 KKLTAASLTKLIQQT

-307 NAPDEVKITMLG
+307 SAPDEVKITMLG
-319 SGSKLLGGTKSVQLS
+319 SGSKLLGGTKSIALS

-344 GFFPLSGFEEV
+344 GFFPLSDFSEV

-375 VSKHIAEFLTQHQQ
+375 VSKHVAEFLTQHQQ
-389 VSYAA
+389 VSRAA
-394 LNRANKLNLES
+394 LGIEDDK
-405 NQDLESN
+405 
-412 QNLES
+412 QN
-417 NQYLENGEGTEKPAI
+417 AI
-432 PVGLLLNGGVFNSEL
+432 PVGLLLNGGVFNSDL
-447 VTERITQLLENWKGT
+447 VTERVTTLLSDWRGA
-462 PITVLDNPHPD
+462 PVTVLDNPHPD

-500 SYFLHLPEKN
+500 SYFLHLQEKN

-538 TLGEPVKFNLLTS
+538 TLGEPVRFNLLTS
-551 THDSFGNT
+551 THDTLTNNT
-559 NSGSNA
+559 A
-565 SIQNGMMVDV
+565 IQNGVMVDV
-575 DPDIFAPLPPYISTL
+575 DPDLFAPLPPYITTL
-590 ESEGATLQANQ
+590 EGEGAELQANQ

-621 ECVSTE
+621 ECVSAE
-627 DDSTEND
+627 DD
-634 SKRWKLEF
+634 SKRWELEF
-642 EVRNQQADDQEN
+642 EVRNKQTDDSEQVKL
-654 SSFHPNLE
+654 HPKLN
-662 ECKTLISRIY
+662 ECKELIARLY

-686 LPKDL
+686 LAKDL
-691 ERKLGKREEWDF
+691 EKKLGKRDEWDF
-703 ATLRQ
+703 TTLRQ
-708 LFDAFS
+708 LFDTFA

-723 EQHEKNWLRLAGFSM
+723 EQHEKNWLRLAGFAL

-752 QIWSLYQQSIQ
+752 QVWGLYQQNIQ

-777 RRVAGGLSQEQQETI
+777 RRIAGGLSQEQQETI

-809 SAKAAQDMGYE
+809 SAKAAQEMGYE
-820 SMVRLSASLENLD
+820 SMVRLSASLEHLE
-833 VEDKVLLATWYLSKA
+833 VEDKVLLATWFLSKA
-848 MNHNQFEQAHWWALG
+848 INQNQFEQAHWWAMG

-873 SQHNAIPREQI
+873 SQHNVIPREQA
-884 EQWLPKLLEL
+884 EQWLPKLLEQ
-894 NWQKEQMIAFAV
+894 NWLKEPMIAFAA
-906 VMMCRKTGDR
+906 VMICRKTGDR
-916 LFDVSDDYR
+916 LFDISDDYR
-925 EQVRSKLK
+925 EQVLTKLK

-941 ISLVEEVKE
+941 VSLVEEVKE

-962 ALPSGLTLISS
+962 ALPSGLTLVHH

>member
-1 MTSPRFLVG
+1 MASPRFLVG

-16 NTVVAFCEITDN
+16 NTVVAYCEITDN
-28 LEQSN
+28 LEQSE
-33 VTLFDIDQLIGPG
+33 VSLFDIDQLIGPG

-60 PADGQIS
+60 PAVGQIS
-67 PSDLILPWESVRTE
+67 PSDLTLPWENEPVS
-81 GDIDNVI
+81 GDISNVI

-119 RSEILPWAG
+119 SSDILPWAG
-128 AADVEKVSPVTASAS
+128 AQDVDKVSPVIASAS
-143 YLNHIRQS
+143 YLNHIRQA

-182 LEAAEQAGLGKIVL
+182 LEAAQLAGLKKIVL

-209 RHQHTASEELKTL
+209 RHQQTAADELKEL

-239 IEAKFDSD
+239 IEASFSSQD

-271 AHLAEQRFSQS
+271 AHLAESRFNQS
-282 KKLNAANLTKLIQQT
+282 KKLTAASLTKLIQQT

-307 NAPDEVKITMLG
+307 SAPEEVKITMLG
-319 SGSKLLGGTKSVQLS
+319 SGSKLLGGTKSIGLS

-344 GFFPLSGFEEV
+344 GFFPLSDFSEV

-375 VSKHIAEFLTQHQQ
+375 VSKHVAEFLTTHQQ
-389 VSYAA
+389 VSRAA
-394 LNRANKLNLES
+394 LGIEDDK
-405 NQDLESN
+405 
-412 QNLES
+412 QN
-417 NQYLENGEGTEKPAI
+417 AI

-447 VTERITQLLENWKGT
+447 VTERVTTLLSDWRGA
-462 PITVLDNPHPD
+462 PVTVLDNPHPD

-500 SYFLHLPEKN
+500 SYFLHLQEKN

-538 TLGEPVKFNLLTS
+538 TLGEPVRFNLLTS
-551 THDSFGNT
+551 THDTLTNNT
-559 NSGSNA
+559 A
-565 SIQNGMMVDV
+565 IQNGVMVDV
-575 DPDIFAPLPPYISTL
+575 DPDLFAPLPPYITTL
-590 ESEGATLQANQ
+590 EGEGAELQANQ

-621 ECVSTE
+621 ECVSAE
-627 DDSTEND
+627 DD
-634 SKRWKLEF
+634 SKRWELEF
-642 EVRNQQADDQEN
+642 EVRNKQTDDSEQVKL
-654 SSFHPNLE
+654 HPKLN
-662 ECKTLISRIY
+662 ECKELVARLY

-679 EGKEIKT
+679 ESKEIKT
-686 LPKDL
+686 LAKDL
-691 ERKLGKREEWDF
+691 EKKLGKRDEWDF
-703 ATLRQ
+703 TTLRQ
-708 LFDAFS
+708 LFDTFA

-723 EQHEKNWLRLAGFSM
+723 EQHEKNWLRLAGFAL

-752 QIWSLYQQSIQ
+752 QVWGLYQQNIQ

-777 RRVAGGLSQEQQETI
+777 RRIAGGLSQEQQETI

-820 SMVRLSASLENLD
+820 SMVRLSASLEHLE
-833 VEDKVLLATWYLSKA
+833 VEDKVLLATWFLSKA
-848 MNHNQFEQAHWWALG
+848 INHNQFEQAHWWAMG

-873 SQHNAIPREQI
+873 SQHNVIPREQA
-884 EQWLPKLLEL
+884 EQWLPKLLEQ
-894 NWQKEQMIAFAV
+894 NWQKEPMIAFAA
-906 VMMCRKTGDR
+906 VMICRKTGDR
-916 LFDVSDDYR
+916 LFDISDDYR
-925 EQVRSKLK
+925 EQVLAKLK

-941 ISLVEEVKE
+941 VSLVEEVKE
-950 LSESESKRVFGD
+950 LSESESKRIFGD
-962 ALPSGLTLISS
+962 ALPSGLTLVNN

>member
-1 MTSPRFLVG
+1 MASPRFLVG

-16 NTVVAFCEITDN
+16 NTVVAYCEITDN
-28 LEQSN
+28 LEQSE
-33 VTLFDIDQLIGPG
+33 VSLFDIDQLIGPG

-60 PADGQIS
+60 PAIGQIS
-67 PSDLILPWESVRTE
+67 PSDLTLPWENEPVS
-81 GDIDNVI
+81 GDISNVI

-119 RSEILPWAG
+119 SSDILPWAG
-128 AADVEKVSPVTASAS
+128 AQDVDKVSPVIASAS
-143 YLNHIRQS
+143 YLNHIRQA

-182 LEAAEQAGLGKIVL
+182 LEAAELAGLKKIVL

-209 RHQHTASEELKTL
+209 RHQQTAADELKEL

-239 IEAKFDSD
+239 IEASFSSQN

-271 AHLAEQRFSQS
+271 AHLAESRLSQNKGEQS
-282 KKLNAANLTKLIQQT
+282 KKLTAASLTKLIQQT

-307 NAPDEVKITMLG
+307 NAPEEVKITMLG
-319 SGSKLLGGTKSVQLS
+319 SGSKLLGGTKSIGLS

-344 GFFPLSGFEEV
+344 GFFPLSDFSEV

-375 VSKHIAEFLTQHQQ
+375 VSKHVAEFLTQHQQ
-389 VSYAA
+389 VSRAA
-394 LNRANKLNLES
+394 LGIEDDK
-405 NQDLESN
+405 
-412 QNLES
+412 QN
-417 NQYLENGEGTEKPAI
+417 AI

-447 VTERITQLLENWKGT
+447 VTERVTTLLSDWRGA
-462 PITVLDNPHPD
+462 PVTVLDNPHPD

-500 SYFLHLPEKN
+500 SYFLHLQEKN

-538 TLGEPVKFNLLTS
+538 TLGEPVRFNLLTS
-551 THDSFGNT
+551 THDTLTNNT
-559 NSGSNA
+559 A
-565 SIQNGMMVDV
+565 IQNGVMVDV
-575 DPDIFAPLPPYISTL
+575 DPDLFTPLPPYITTL
-590 ESEGATLQANQ
+590 EGEGAELQANQ

-621 ECVSTE
+621 ECVSAE
-627 DDSTEND
+627 DD
-634 SKRWKLEF
+634 SKRWELEF
-642 EVRNQQADDQEN
+642 EVRNKQTDDSEQVKL
-654 SSFHPNLE
+654 HPKLN
-662 ECKTLISRIY
+662 ECKELIARLY

-679 EGKEIKT
+679 ESKEIKT
-686 LPKDL
+686 LAKDL
-691 ERKLGKREEWDF
+691 EKKLGKRDEWDF
-703 ATLRQ
+703 TTLRQ
-708 LFDAFS
+708 LFDTFA

-723 EQHEKNWLRLAGFSM
+723 EQHEKNWLRLAGFAL

-752 QIWSLYQQSIQ
+752 QVWGLYQQNIQ

-777 RRVAGGLSQEQQETI
+777 RRIAGGLSQEQQETI

-820 SMVRLSASLENLD
+820 SMVRLSASLEHLE
-833 VEDKVLLATWYLSKA
+833 VEDKVLLATWFLSKA
-848 MNHNQFEQAHWWALG
+848 INHNQFEQAHWWAMG

-873 SQHNAIPREQI
+873 SQHNVIPREQA
-884 EQWLPKLLEL
+884 EQWLPKLLEQ
-894 NWQKEQMIAFAV
+894 NWQKEPMIAFAA
-906 VMMCRKTGDR
+906 VMICRKTGDR
-916 LFDVSDDYR
+916 LFDISDDYR
-925 EQVRSKLK
+925 EQVLAKLK

-941 ISLVEEVKE
+941 VSLVEEVKE
-950 LSESESKRVFGD
+950 LSESESKRIFGD
-962 ALPSGLTLISS
+962 ALPSGLTLVNN

>member
-1 MTSPRFLVG
+1 MASPRFLVG

-16 NTVVAFCEITDN
+16 NTVVAYCEITDN
-28 LEQSN
+28 LEQSE
-33 VTLFDIDQLIGPG
+33 VSLFDIDQLIGPG

-60 PADGQIS
+60 PAVGQIS
-67 PSDLILPWESVRTE
+67 PSDLTLPWENEPVS
-81 GDIDNVI
+81 GDISNVI

-119 RSEILPWAG
+119 SSDILPWAG
-128 AADVEKVSPVTASAS
+128 AQDVDKVSPVIASAS
-143 YLNHIRQS
+143 YLNHIRQA

-182 LEAAEQAGLGKIVL
+182 LEAAELAGLKKIVL

-209 RHQHTASEELKTL
+209 RHQQTAADELKEL

-239 IEAKFDSD
+239 IEASFSSQN

-271 AHLAEQRFSQS
+271 AHLAESRFNQS
-282 KKLNAANLTKLIQQT
+282 KKLTAASLTKLIQQT

-307 NAPDEVKITMLG
+307 SAPEEVKITMLG
-319 SGSKLLGGTKSVQLS
+319 SGSKLLGGTKSIGLS

-344 GFFPLSGFEEV
+344 GFFPLSDFSEV

-375 VSKHIAEFLTQHQQ
+375 VSKHVAEFLTQHQQ
-389 VSYAA
+389 VSRAA
-394 LNRANKLNLES
+394 LGIEDDK
-405 NQDLESN
+405 
-412 QNLES
+412 QN
-417 NQYLENGEGTEKPAI
+417 AI

-447 VTERITQLLENWKGT
+447 VTKRVTTLLSDWRGA
-462 PITVLDNPHPD
+462 PVTVLDNPHPD

-491 LKIGGGAAR
+491 LRIGGGAAR
-500 SYFLHLPEKN
+500 SYFLHLQEKN

-538 TLGEPVKFNLLTS
+538 TLGEPVRFNLLTS
-551 THDSFGNT
+551 THDTLTNNT
-559 NSGSNA
+559 A
-565 SIQNGMMVDV
+565 IQNGVMVDV
-575 DPDIFAPLPPYISTL
+575 DPDLFAPLPPYITTL
-590 ESEGATLQANQ
+590 EGEGAELKANQ

-621 ECVSTE
+621 ECVSAE
-627 DDSTEND
+627 DD
-634 SKRWKLEF
+634 SKRWELEF
-642 EVRNQQADDQEN
+642 EVRNKQTDDSEQVKL
-654 SSFHPNLE
+654 HPKLN
-662 ECKTLISRIY
+662 ECKELIARLY

-679 EGKEIKT
+679 ESKEIKT
-686 LPKDL
+686 LAKDL
-691 ERKLGKREEWDF
+691 EKKLGKRDEWDF
-703 ATLRQ
+703 TTLRQ
-708 LFDAFS
+708 LFDTFA

-723 EQHEKNWLRLAGFSM
+723 EQHEKNWLRLAGFAL

-752 QIWSLYQQSIQ
+752 QVWGLYQQNIQ

-777 RRVAGGLSQEQQETI
+777 RRIAGGLSQEQQETI

-820 SMVRLSASLENLD
+820 SMVRLSASLEHLE
-833 VEDKVLLATWYLSKA
+833 VEDKVLLATWFLSKA
-848 MNHNQFEQAHWWALG
+848 INHNQFEQAHWWAMG

-873 SQHNAIPREQI
+873 SQHNVIPREQA
-884 EQWLPKLLEL
+884 EQWLPKLLEQ
-894 NWQKEQMIAFAV
+894 NWQKEPMIAFAA
-906 VMMCRKTGDR
+906 VMICRKTGDR
-916 LFDVSDDYR
+916 LFDISDDYR
-925 EQVRSKLK
+925 EQVLTKLK

-941 ISLVEEVKE
+941 VSLVEEVKE
-950 LSESESKRVFGD
+950 LSESESKRIFGD
-962 ALPSGLTLISS
+962 ALPSGLTLVNN

>member
-1 MTSPRFLVG
+1 MASPRFLVG

-16 NTVVAFCEITDN
+16 NTVVAYCEITDN
-28 LEQSN
+28 LEQSE
-33 VTLFDIDQLIGPG
+33 VSLFDIDQLIGPG

-60 PADGQIS
+60 PAVGQIS
-67 PSDLILPWESVRTE
+67 PSDLTLPWENEPVS
-81 GDIDNVI
+81 GDISNVI

-119 RSEILPWAG
+119 SSDILPWAG
-128 AADVEKVSPVTASAS
+128 AQDVDKVSPVIASAS
-143 YLNHIRQS
+143 YLNHIRQA

-182 LEAAEQAGLGKIVL
+182 LEAAELAGLKKIVL

-209 RHQHTASEELKTL
+209 RHQQTAADELKEL

-239 IEAKFDSD
+239 IEASFSSQD

-271 AHLAEQRFSQS
+271 AHLAESRFNQS
-282 KKLNAANLTKLIQQT
+282 KKLTAASLTKLIQQT

-307 NAPDEVKITMLG
+307 SAPEEVKITMLG
-319 SGSKLLGGTKSVQLS
+319 SGSKLLGGTKSIGLS

-344 GFFPLSGFEEV
+344 GFFPLSDFSEV

-375 VSKHIAEFLTQHQQ
+375 VSKHVAEFLTQHQQ
-389 VSYAA
+389 VARAA
-394 LNRANKLNLES
+394 LGIEDDK
-405 NQDLESN
+405 
-412 QNLES
+412 QN
-417 NQYLENGEGTEKPAI
+417 AI

-447 VTERITQLLENWKGT
+447 VTERVTTLLSDWRGA
-462 PITVLDNPHPD
+462 PVTVLDNPHPD

-500 SYFLHLPEKN
+500 SYFLHLQEKN

-538 TLGEPVKFNLLTS
+538 TLGEPVRFNLLTS
-551 THDSFGNT
+551 THDTLTNNT
-559 NSGSNA
+559 A
-565 SIQNGMMVDV
+565 IQNGVMVDV
-575 DPDIFAPLPPYISTL
+575 DPDLFAPLPPYITTL
-590 ESEGATLQANQ
+590 EGEGAELQANQ

-621 ECVSTE
+621 ECVSAE
-627 DDSTEND
+627 DD

-642 EVRNQQADDQEN
+642 EVRNKQTDDSEQVKL
-654 SSFHPNLE
+654 HPKLN
-662 ECKTLISRIY
+662 ECKELIARLY

-679 EGKEIKT
+679 ESKEIKT
-686 LPKDL
+686 LAKDL
-691 ERKLGKREEWDF
+691 EKKLGKRDEWDF
-703 ATLRQ
+703 TTLRQ
-708 LFDAFS
+708 LFDTFA

-723 EQHEKNWLRLAGFSM
+723 EQHEKNWLRLAGFAL

-752 QIWSLYQQSIQ
+752 RVWGLYQQNIQ

-777 RRVAGGLSQEQQETI
+777 RRIAGGLSQEQQETI

-820 SMVRLSASLENLD
+820 SMVRLSASLEHLE
-833 VEDKVLLATWYLSKA
+833 VEDKVLLATWFLSKA
-848 MNHNQFEQAHWWALG
+848 INHNQFEQAHWWAMG

-873 SQHNAIPREQI
+873 SQHNVVPREQA
-884 EQWLPKLLEL
+884 EQWLPKLLEQ
-894 NWQKEQMIAFAV
+894 NWQKEPMIAFAA
-906 VMMCRKTGDR
+906 VMICRKTGDR
-916 LFDVSDDYR
+916 LFDISDDYR
-925 EQVRSKLK
+925 EQVLAKLK

-941 ISLVEEVKE
+941 VSLVEEVKE
-950 LSESESKRVFGD
+950 LSESESKRIFGD
-962 ALPSGLTLISS
+962 ALPSGLTLVNN

>member
-1 MTSPRFLVG
+1 MASPRFLVG

-16 NTVVAFCEITDN
+16 NTVVAYCEITDN
-28 LEQSN
+28 LEQSE
-33 VTLFDIDQLIGPG
+33 VSLFDIDQLIGPG

-60 PADGQIS
+60 PAVGQIS
-67 PSDLILPWESVRTE
+67 PSDLTLPWENEPVS
-81 GDIDNVI
+81 GDISNVI

-119 RSEILPWAG
+119 SSDILPWAG
-128 AADVEKVSPVTASAS
+128 AQDVDKVSPVIASAS
-143 YLNHIRQS
+143 YLNHIRQA

-182 LEAAEQAGLGKIVL
+182 LEAAELAGLKKIVL

-209 RHQHTASEELKTL
+209 RHQQTAADELKEL

-239 IEAKFDSD
+239 IEASFSSQD

-271 AHLAEQRFSQS
+271 AHLAESRFNQS
-282 KKLNAANLTKLIQQT
+282 KKLTAASLTKLIQQT

-307 NAPDEVKITMLG
+307 SAPEEVKITMLG
-319 SGSKLLGGTKSVQLS
+319 SGSKLLGGTKSIGLS

-344 GFFPLSGFEEV
+344 GFFPLSDFSEV

-375 VSKHIAEFLTQHQQ
+375 VSKHVAEFLTQHQQ
-389 VSYAA
+389 VARAA
-394 LNRANKLNLES
+394 LGIEDDK
-405 NQDLESN
+405 
-412 QNLES
+412 QN
-417 NQYLENGEGTEKPAI
+417 AI

-447 VTERITQLLENWKGT
+447 VTERVTTLLSDWRGA
-462 PITVLDNPHPD
+462 PVTVLDNPHPD

-500 SYFLHLPEKN
+500 SYFLHLQEKN

-538 TLGEPVKFNLLTS
+538 TLGEPVRFNLLTS
-551 THDSFGNT
+551 THDTLTNNT
-559 NSGSNA
+559 A
-565 SIQNGMMVDV
+565 IQNGVMVDV
-575 DPDIFAPLPPYISTL
+575 DPDLFAPLPPYITTL
-590 ESEGATLQANQ
+590 EGEGAELQANQ

-621 ECVSTE
+621 ECVSAE
-627 DDSTEND
+627 DD
-634 SKRWKLEF
+634 SKRWELEF
-642 EVRNQQADDQEN
+642 EVRNKQTDDSEQVKL
-654 SSFHPNLE
+654 HPKLN
-662 ECKTLISRIY
+662 ECKELIARLY

-679 EGKEIKT
+679 ESKEIKT
-686 LPKDL
+686 LAKDL
-691 ERKLGKREEWDF
+691 EKKLGKRDEWDF
-703 ATLRQ
+703 TTLRQ
-708 LFDAFS
+708 LFDTFA

-723 EQHEKNWLRLAGFSM
+723 EQHEKNWLRLAGFAL

-752 QIWSLYQQSIQ
+752 QVWGLYQQNIQ

-777 RRVAGGLSQEQQETI
+777 RRIAGGLSQEQQETI

-820 SMVRLSASLENLD
+820 SMVRLSASLEHLE
-833 VEDKVLLATWYLSKA
+833 VEDKVLLATWFLSKA
-848 MNHNQFEQAHWWALG
+848 INQNQFEQAHWWAMG

-873 SQHNAIPREQI
+873 SQHNVVPREQA
-884 EQWLPKLLEL
+884 EQWLPKLLEQ
-894 NWQKEQMIAFAV
+894 NWQKEPMIAFAA
-906 VMMCRKTGDR
+906 VMICRKTGDR
-916 LFDVSDDYR
+916 LFDISDDYR
-925 EQVRSKLK
+925 EQVLAKLK

-941 ISLVEEVKE
+941 VSLVEEVKE
-950 LSESESKRVFGD
+950 LSESESKRIFGD
-962 ALPSGLTLISS
+962 ALPSGLTLVNN

>member
-1 MTSPRFLVG
+1 MASPRFLVG

-16 NTVVAFCEITDN
+16 NTVVAYCEITDN
-28 LEQSN
+28 LEQSE
-33 VTLFDIDQLIGPG
+33 VSLFDIDQLIGPG

-60 PADGQIS
+60 PAVGQIS
-67 PSDLILPWESVRTE
+67 PSDLTLPWDNEPVA
-81 GDIDNVI
+81 GDINNVI

-119 RSEILPWAG
+119 NSDILPWAG
-128 AADVEKVSPVTASAS
+128 AQDVDKVSPVIASAS
-143 YLNHIRQS
+143 YLNHIRQA

-182 LEAAEQAGLGKIVL
+182 LEAAELAGLKKIVL

-209 RHQHTASEELKTL
+209 RHQQTAADELKDL

-239 IEAKFDSD
+239 IEAKFTNSD
-247 ELALDRIGVGE
+247 LALDRIGVGE

-271 AHLAEQRFSQS
+271 AHLAESRFSQN
-282 KKLNAANLTKLIQQT
+282 KKLTAASLTKLIQQT
-297 RKAKENLLSA
+297 RKAKENLLSTS
-307 NAPDEVKITMLG
+307 APDEVKITMLG
-319 SGSKLLGGTKSVQLS
+319 SGSKLLGGTKSIALS

-344 GFFPLSGFEEV
+344 GFFPLSDFSEV

-375 VSKHIAEFLTQHQQ
+375 VSKHVAEFLTQHQQ
-389 VSYAA
+389 VSRAA
-394 LNRANKLNLES
+394 LGIEDDK
-405 NQDLESN
+405 
-412 QNLES
+412 QN
-417 NQYLENGEGTEKPAI
+417 AI
-432 PVGLLLNGGVFNSEL
+432 PVGLLLNGGVFNSDL
-447 VTERITQLLENWKGT
+447 VTERVTTLLSDWRGA
-462 PITVLDNPHPD
+462 PVTVLDNPHPD

-500 SYFLHLPEKN
+500 SYFLHLQEKN

-538 TLGEPVKFNLLTS
+538 TLGEPVRFNLLTS
-551 THDSFGNT
+551 THDTLTNNT
-559 NSGSNA
+559 A
-565 SIQNGMMVDV
+565 IQNGVMVDV
-575 DPDIFAPLPPYISTL
+575 DPDLFAPLPPYITTL
-590 ESEGATLQANQ
+590 EGEGAELQANQ

-621 ECVSTE
+621 ECVSAE
-627 DDSTEND
+627 DD
-634 SKRWKLEF
+634 SKRWELEF
-642 EVRNQQADDQEN
+642 EVRNKQADDGEEIQL
-654 SSFHPNLE
+654 HPRLN
-662 ECKTLISRIY
+662 ECKELIARLY

-686 LPKDL
+686 LAKDL
-691 ERKLGKREEWDF
+691 EKKLGKRDEWDF
-703 ATLRQ
+703 TTLRQ
-708 LFDAFS
+708 LFDTFA

-723 EQHEKNWLRLAGFSM
+723 EQHEKNWLRLAGFAL

-752 QIWSLYQQSIQ
+752 QVWRLYQQNIQ

-777 RRVAGGLSQEQQETI
+777 RRIAGGLSQEQQETI

-809 SAKAAQDMGYE
+809 SAKAAQEMGYE
-820 SMVRLSASLENLD
+820 SMVRLSASLEHLE
-833 VEDKVLLATWYLSKA
+833 VEDKVLLATWFLSKA
-848 MNHNQFEQAHWWALG
+848 INQNQFEQAHWWAMG

-873 SQHNAIPREQI
+873 SQHNVIPREQA
-884 EQWLPKLLEL
+884 EQWLPKLLEQ
-894 NWQKEQMIAFAV
+894 NWLKEPMIAFAA
-906 VMMCRKTGDR
+906 VMICRKTGDR
-916 LFDVSDDYR
+916 LFDISDDYR
-925 EQVRSKLK
+925 EQVLTKLK

-941 ISLVEEVKE
+941 VSLVEEVKE

-962 ALPSGLTLISS
+962 ALPSGLTLVHH

>member
-1 MTSPRFLVG
+1 MASPRFLVG

-16 NTVVAFCEITDN
+16 NTVVAYCEITDN
-28 LEQSN
+28 LEQSE
-33 VTLFDIDQLIGPG
+33 VSLFDIDQLIGPG

-60 PADGQIS
+60 PAVGQIS
-67 PSDLILPWESVRTE
+67 PSDLTLPWENEPVS
-81 GDIDNVI
+81 GDISNVI

-119 RSEILPWAG
+119 SSDILPWAG
-128 AADVEKVSPVTASAS
+128 AQDVDKVSPVIASAS
-143 YLNHIRQS
+143 YLNHIRQA

-182 LEAAEQAGLGKIVL
+182 LEAAQLAGLKKIVL

-209 RHQHTASEELKTL
+209 RHQQTAADELKEL

-239 IEAKFDSD
+239 IEASFSSQD

-271 AHLAEQRFSQS
+271 AHLAESRFNQS
-282 KKLNAANLTKLIQQT
+282 KKLTAASLTKLIQQT

-307 NAPDEVKITMLG
+307 SAPEEVKITMLG
-319 SGSKLLGGTKSVQLS
+319 SGSKLLGGTKSIGLS

-344 GFFPLSGFEEV
+344 GFFPLSDFSEV

-375 VSKHIAEFLTQHQQ
+375 VSKHVAEFLTQHQQ
-389 VSYAA
+389 VARAA
-394 LNRANKLNLES
+394 LGIEDDK
-405 NQDLESN
+405 
-412 QNLES
+412 QN
-417 NQYLENGEGTEKPAI
+417 AI

-447 VTERITQLLENWKGT
+447 VTERVTTLLSDWRGA
-462 PITVLDNPHPD
+462 PVTVLDNPHPD

-500 SYFLHLPEKN
+500 SYFLHLQEKN

-538 TLGEPVKFNLLTS
+538 TLGEPVRFNLLTS
-551 THDSFGNT
+551 THDTLTNNT
-559 NSGSNA
+559 A
-565 SIQNGMMVDV
+565 IQNGVMVDV
-575 DPDIFAPLPPYISTL
+575 DPDLFAPLPPYITTL
-590 ESEGATLQANQ
+590 EGEGAELQANQ

-621 ECVSTE
+621 ECVSAE
-627 DDSTEND
+627 DD
-634 SKRWKLEF
+634 SKRWELEF
-642 EVRNQQADDQEN
+642 EVRNKQTDDSEQVKL
-654 SSFHPNLE
+654 HPKLN
-662 ECKTLISRIY
+662 ECKELIARLY

-679 EGKEIKT
+679 ESKEIKT
-686 LPKDL
+686 LAKDL
-691 ERKLGKREEWDF
+691 EKKLGKRDEWDF
-703 ATLRQ
+703 TTLRQ
-708 LFDAFS
+708 LFDTFA

-723 EQHEKNWLRLAGFSM
+723 EQHEKNWLRLAGFAL

-752 QIWSLYQQSIQ
+752 QVWGLYQQNIQ

-777 RRVAGGLSQEQQETI
+777 RRIAGGLSQEQQETI

-820 SMVRLSASLENLD
+820 SMVRLSASLEHLE
-833 VEDKVLLATWYLSKA
+833 VEDKVLLATWFLSKA
-848 MNHNQFEQAHWWALG
+848 INHNQFEQAHWWAMG

-873 SQHNAIPREQI
+873 SQHNVVPREQA
-884 EQWLPKLLEL
+884 EQWLPKLLEQ
-894 NWQKEQMIAFAV
+894 NWQKEPMIAFAA
-906 VMMCRKTGDR
+906 VMICRKTGDR
-916 LFDVSDDYR
+916 LFDISDDYR
-925 EQVRSKLK
+925 EQVLAKLK

-941 ISLVEEVKE
+941 VSLVEEVKE
-950 LSESESKRVFGD
+950 LSESESKRIFGD
-962 ALPSGLTLISS
+962 ALPSGLTLVNN

>member
-1 MTSPRFLVG
+1 MASPRFLVG

-16 NTVVAFCEITDN
+16 NTVVAYCEITDN
-28 LEQSN
+28 LEQSE
-33 VTLFDIDQLIGPG
+33 VSLFDIDQLIGPG

-60 PADGQIS
+60 PAVGQIS
-67 PSDLILPWESVRTE
+67 PSDLTLPWDNEPVA
-81 GDIDNVI
+81 GDINNVI

-119 RSEILPWAG
+119 NSDILPWAG
-128 AADVEKVSPVTASAS
+128 AQDVDKVSPVIASAS
-143 YLNHIRQS
+143 YLNHIRQA

-182 LEAAEQAGLGKIVL
+182 LEAAELAGLKKIVL

-209 RHQHTASEELKTL
+209 RHQQTAADELKDL

-239 IEAKFDSD
+239 IEAKFTHDD
-247 ELALDRIGVGE
+247 LALDRIGVGE

-271 AHLAEQRFSQS
+271 AHLAESRFSQN
-282 KKLNAANLTKLIQQT
+282 KKLTAASLTKLIQQT

-307 NAPDEVKITMLG
+307 NAPEEIKITMLG
-319 SGSKLLGGTKSVQLS
+319 SGSKLLGGTKSIALS

-344 GFFPLSGFEEV
+344 GFFPLSDFSEV

-375 VSKHIAEFLTQHQQ
+375 VSKHVAEFLTQHQQ
-389 VSYAA
+389 VSRAA
-394 LNRANKLNLES
+394 LGIEDDK
-405 NQDLESN
+405 
-412 QNLES
+412 QN
-417 NQYLENGEGTEKPAI
+417 AI
-432 PVGLLLNGGVFNSEL
+432 PVGLLLNGGVFNSDL
-447 VTERITQLLENWKGT
+447 VTERVTTLLSDWRGA
-462 PITVLDNPHPD
+462 PVTVLDNPHPD

-500 SYFLHLPEKN
+500 SYFLHLQEKN

-538 TLGEPVKFNLLTS
+538 TLGEPVRFNLLTS
-551 THDSFGNT
+551 THDTLTNNT
-559 NSGSNA
+559 A
-565 SIQNGMMVDV
+565 IQNGVMVDV
-575 DPDIFAPLPPYISTL
+575 DPDLFAPLPPYITTL
-590 ESEGATLQANQ
+590 EGEGAELQANQ

-621 ECVSTE
+621 ECVSAE
-627 DDSTEND
+627 DD
-634 SKRWKLEF
+634 SKRWELEF
-642 EVRNQQADDQEN
+642 EVRNKQTDDSEQVKL
-654 SSFHPNLE
+654 HPKLN
-662 ECKTLISRIY
+662 ECKELIARLY

-679 EGKEIKT
+679 EGNEIKT
-686 LPKDL
+686 LAKDL
-691 ERKLGKREEWDF
+691 EKKLGKRDEWDF
-703 ATLRQ
+703 TTLRQ
-708 LFDAFS
+708 LFDTFA

-723 EQHEKNWLRLAGFSM
+723 EQHEKNWLRLAGFAL

-752 QIWSLYQQSIQ
+752 QVWGLYQQNIQ

-777 RRVAGGLSQEQQETI
+777 RRIAGGLSQEQQETI

-809 SAKAAQDMGYE
+809 SAKAAQEMGYE
-820 SMVRLSASLENLD
+820 SMVRLSASLEHLE
-833 VEDKVLLATWYLSKA
+833 VEDKVLLATWFLSKA
-848 MNHNQFEQAHWWALG
+848 INQNQFEQAHWWAMG

-873 SQHNAIPREQI
+873 SQHNVIPREQA
-884 EQWLPKLLEL
+884 EQWLPKLLEQ
-894 NWQKEQMIAFAV
+894 NWLKEPMIAFAA
-906 VMMCRKTGDR
+906 VMICRKTGDR
-916 LFDVSDDYR
+916 LFDISDDYR
-925 EQVRSKLK
+925 EQVLTKLK

-941 ISLVEEVKE
+941 VSLVEEVKE

-962 ALPSGLTLISS
+962 ALPSGLTLVHH

>member
-1 MTSPRFLVG
+1 MASPRFLVG

-16 NTVVAFCEITDN
+16 NTVVAYCEITDN
-28 LEQSN
+28 LEQSE
-33 VTLFDIDQLIGPG
+33 VSLFDIDQLIGPG

-60 PADGQIS
+60 PAVGQIS
-67 PSDLILPWESVRTE
+67 PSDLTLPWDNEPVA
-81 GDIDNVI
+81 GDINNVI

-119 RSEILPWAG
+119 SSDILPWAG
-128 AADVEKVSPVTASAS
+128 AQDVDKVSPVIASAS
-143 YLNHIRQS
+143 YLNHIRQA

-182 LEAAEQAGLGKIVL
+182 LEAAELAGLKKIVL

-209 RHQHTASEELKTL
+209 RHQKTAADELKEL

-239 IEAKFDSD
+239 IEASFSSQD

-271 AHLAEQRFSQS
+271 AHLAESRFSQS
-282 KKLNAANLTKLIQQT
+282 KKLTAASLTKLIQQT

-307 NAPDEVKITMLG
+307 SAPDEVKITMLG
-319 SGSKLLGGTKSVQLS
+319 SGSKLLGGTKSISLS

-344 GFFPLSGFEEV
+344 GFFPLSDFSDV

-375 VSKHIAEFLTQHQQ
+375 VSKHVAEFLTQHQQ
-389 VSYAA
+389 VARAA
-394 LNRANKLNLES
+394 LGIEDDK
-405 NQDLESN
+405 
-412 QNLES
+412 QN
-417 NQYLENGEGTEKPAI
+417 AI
-432 PVGLLLNGGVFNSEL
+432 PVGVLLNGGVFNSDL
-447 VTERITQLLENWKGT
+447 VTERVTALLSDWRGA
-462 PITVLDNPHPD
+462 PVTVLDNPHPD

-500 SYFLHLPEKN
+500 SYFLHLQEKN

-538 TLGEPVKFNLLTS
+538 TLGEPVRFNLLTS
-551 THDSFGNT
+551 THDTLTNNT
-559 NSGSNA
+559 A
-565 SIQNGMMVDV
+565 IQNGVMVDV
-575 DPDIFAPLPPYISTL
+575 DPDLFAPLPPYITTL
-590 ESEGATLQANQ
+590 EGEGAELQANQ

-621 ECVSTE
+621 ECVSAE
-627 DDSTEND
+627 DDK
-634 SKRWKLEF
+634 KRWELEF
-642 EVRNQQADDQEN
+642 EVRNKQADDGEEIQL
-654 SSFHPNLE
+654 HPRLN
-662 ECKTLISRIY
+662 ECKELIARLY

-686 LPKDL
+686 LAKDL
-691 ERKLGKREEWDF
+691 EKKLGKRDEWDF
-703 ATLRQ
+703 TTLRQ
-708 LFDAFS
+708 LFDTFA

-723 EQHEKNWLRLAGFSM
+723 EQHEKNWLRLAGFAL

-752 QIWSLYQQSIQ
+752 QVWGLYQQNIQ

-777 RRVAGGLSQEQQETI
+777 RRIAGGLSQEQQETI

-820 SMVRLSASLENLD
+820 SMVRLAASLEHLE
-833 VEDKVLLATWYLSKA
+833 VEDKVLLATWFLSKA
-848 MNHNQFEQAHWWALG
+848 INQNQFEQAHWWAMG

-873 SQHNAIPREQI
+873 SQHNVIPREQA
-884 EQWLPKLLEL
+884 EQWLPKLLEQ
-894 NWQKEQMIAFAV
+894 NWQKEPMIAFAA
-906 VMMCRKTGDR
+906 VMICRKTGDR
-916 LFDVSDDYR
+916 LFDISDDYR
-925 EQVRSKLK
+925 EQVLVKLK

-941 ISLVEEVKE
+941 VSLVEEVKE

-962 ALPSGLTLISS
+962 ALPSGLTLVHH

>member
-1 MTSPRFLVG
+1 MASPRFLVG

-16 NTVVAFCEITDN
+16 NTVVAYCEITDN
-28 LEQSN
+28 LEQSE
-33 VTLFDIDQLIGPG
+33 VSLFDIDQLIGPG

-60 PADGQIS
+60 PAVGQIS
-67 PSDLILPWESVRTE
+67 PSDLTLPWDNEPVA
-81 GDIDNVI
+81 GDINNVI

-119 RSEILPWAG
+119 NSDILPWAG
-128 AADVEKVSPVTASAS
+128 AQDVDKVSPVIASAS
-143 YLNHIRQS
+143 YLNHIRQA

-182 LEAAEQAGLGKIVL
+182 LEAAELAGLKKIVL

-209 RHQHTASEELKTL
+209 RHQQTAADELKDL

-239 IEAKFDSD
+239 IEAKFTNSD
-247 ELALDRIGVGE
+247 LALDRIGVGE

-271 AHLAEQRFSQS
+271 AHLAESRFSQN
-282 KKLNAANLTKLIQQT
+282 KKLTAASLTKLIQQT
-297 RKAKENLLSA
+297 RKAKENLLSTS
-307 NAPDEVKITMLG
+307 APDEVKITMLG
-319 SGSKLLGGTKSVQLS
+319 SGSKLLGGTKSIALS

-344 GFFPLSGFEEV
+344 GFFPLSDFSEV

-375 VSKHIAEFLTQHQQ
+375 VSKHVAEFLTQHQQ
-389 VSYAA
+389 VSRAA
-394 LNRANKLNLES
+394 LGIEGDK
-405 NQDLESN
+405 
-412 QNLES
+412 QN
-417 NQYLENGEGTEKPAI
+417 AI
-432 PVGLLLNGGVFNSEL
+432 PVGLLLNGGVFNSDL
-447 VTERITQLLENWKGT
+447 VTERVTTLLSDWRGA
-462 PITVLDNPHPD
+462 PVTVLDNPHPD

-500 SYFLHLPEKN
+500 SYFLHLQEKN

-538 TLGEPVKFNLLTS
+538 TLGEPVRFNLLTS
-551 THDSFGNT
+551 THDTLTNNT
-559 NSGSNA
+559 A
-565 SIQNGMMVDV
+565 IQNGVMVDV
-575 DPDIFAPLPPYISTL
+575 DPDLFAPLPPYITTL
-590 ESEGATLQANQ
+590 EGEGAELQANQ

-621 ECVSTE
+621 ECVSAE
-627 DDSTEND
+627 DD
-634 SKRWKLEF
+634 SKRWELEF
-642 EVRNQQADDQEN
+642 EVRNKQADDGEEIQL
-654 SSFHPNLE
+654 HPRLN
-662 ECKTLISRIY
+662 ECKELIARLY

-686 LPKDL
+686 LAKDL
-691 ERKLGKREEWDF
+691 EKKLGKRDEWDF
-703 ATLRQ
+703 TTLRQ
-708 LFDAFS
+708 LFDTFA

-723 EQHEKNWLRLAGFSM
+723 EQHEKNWLRLAGFAL

-752 QIWSLYQQSIQ
+752 QVWGLYQQNIQ

-777 RRVAGGLSQEQQETI
+777 RRIAGGLSQEQQETI

-809 SAKAAQDMGYE
+809 SAKAAQEMGYE
-820 SMVRLSASLENLD
+820 SMVRLSASLEHLE
-833 VEDKVLLATWYLSKA
+833 VEDKVLLATWFLSKA
-848 MNHNQFEQAHWWALG
+848 INQNQFEQAHWWAMG

-873 SQHNAIPREQI
+873 SQHNVIPREQA
-884 EQWLPKLLEL
+884 EQWLPKLLEQ
-894 NWQKEQMIAFAV
+894 NWLKEPMIAFAA
-906 VMMCRKTGDR
+906 VMICRKTGDR
-916 LFDVSDDYR
+916 LFDISDDYR
-925 EQVRSKLK
+925 EQVLTKLK

-941 ISLVEEVKE
+941 VSLVEEVKE

-962 ALPSGLTLISS
+962 ALPSGLTLVHH

>member
-1 MTSPRFLVG
+1 MASPRFLVG

-16 NTVVAFCEITDN
+16 NTVVAYCEITDN
-28 LEQSN
+28 LEQSE
-33 VTLFDIDQLIGPG
+33 VSLFDIDQLIGPG

-60 PADGQIS
+60 PAVGQIS
-67 PSDLILPWESVRTE
+67 PSDLTLPWENEPVS
-81 GDIDNVI
+81 GDISNVI

-119 RSEILPWAG
+119 SSDILPWAG
-128 AADVEKVSPVTASAS
+128 AQDVDKVSPVIASAS
-143 YLNHIRQS
+143 YLNHIRQA

-182 LEAAEQAGLGKIVL
+182 LEAAELAGLKKIVL

-209 RHQHTASEELKTL
+209 RHQQTAADELKEL

-239 IEAKFDSD
+239 IEASFSSQD

-271 AHLAEQRFSQS
+271 AHLAESRFNQS
-282 KKLNAANLTKLIQQT
+282 KKLTAASLTKLIQQT

-307 NAPDEVKITMLG
+307 RAPEEVKITMLG
-319 SGSKLLGGTKSVQLS
+319 SGSKLLGGTKSIGLS

-344 GFFPLSGFEEV
+344 GFFPLSDFSEV

-375 VSKHIAEFLTQHQQ
+375 VSKHVAEFLTQHQQ
-389 VSYAA
+389 VARAA
-394 LNRANKLNLES
+394 LGIEDDK
-405 NQDLESN
+405 
-412 QNLES
+412 QN
-417 NQYLENGEGTEKPAI
+417 AI
-432 PVGLLLNGGVFNSEL
+432 PVGLLLNGGVFNSAL
-447 VTERITQLLENWKGT
+447 VTERVTTLLSDWRGA
-462 PITVLDNPHPD
+462 PVTVLDNPHPD

-500 SYFLHLPEKN
+500 SYFLHLQEKN

-538 TLGEPVKFNLLTS
+538 TLGEPVRFNLLTS
-551 THDSFGNT
+551 THDTLTNNT
-559 NSGSNA
+559 A
-565 SIQNGMMVDV
+565 IQNGVMVDV
-575 DPDIFAPLPPYISTL
+575 DPDLFAPLPPYITTL
-590 ESEGATLQANQ
+590 EGEGAELQANQ

-621 ECVSTE
+621 ECVSAE
-627 DDSTEND
+627 DD
-634 SKRWKLEF
+634 SKRWELEF
-642 EVRNQQADDQEN
+642 EVRNKQTDDSEQVKL
-654 SSFHPNLE
+654 HPKLN
-662 ECKTLISRIY
+662 ECKELIARLY

-679 EGKEIKT
+679 ESKEIKT
-686 LPKDL
+686 LAKDL
-691 ERKLGKREEWDF
+691 EKKLGKRDEWDF
-703 ATLRQ
+703 TTLRQ
-708 LFDAFS
+708 LFDTFA

-723 EQHEKNWLRLAGFSM
+723 EQHEKNWLRLAGFAL

-752 QIWSLYQQSIQ
+752 QVWGLYQQNIQ

-777 RRVAGGLSQEQQETI
+777 RRIAGGLSQEQQETI

-820 SMVRLSASLENLD
+820 SMVRLSASLEHLE
-833 VEDKVLLATWYLSKA
+833 VEDKVLLATWFLSKA
-848 MNHNQFEQAHWWALG
+848 INHNQFEQAHWWAMG

-873 SQHNAIPREQI
+873 SQHNVVPREQA
-884 EQWLPKLLEL
+884 EQWLPKLLEQ
-894 NWQKEQMIAFAV
+894 NWQKEPMIAFAA
-906 VMMCRKTGDR
+906 VMICRKTGDR
-916 LFDVSDDYR
+916 LFDISDDYR
-925 EQVRSKLK
+925 EQVLAKLK

-941 ISLVEEVKE
+941 VSLVEEVKE
-950 LSESESKRVFGD
+950 LSESESKRIFGD
-962 ALPSGLTLISS
+962 ALPSGLTLVNN

>member
-1 MTSPRFLVG
+1 MASPRFLVG

-16 NTVVAFCEITDN
+16 NTVVAYCEITDN
-28 LEQSN
+28 LEQSE
-33 VTLFDIDQLIGPG
+33 VSLFDIDQLIGPG

-60 PADGQIS
+60 PAVGQIS
-67 PSDLILPWESVRTE
+67 PSDLTLPWENEPVS
-81 GDIDNVI
+81 GDISNVI

-119 RSEILPWAG
+119 SSDILPWAG
-128 AADVEKVSPVTASAS
+128 AQDVDKVSPVIASAS
-143 YLNHIRQS
+143 YLNHIRQA

-182 LEAAEQAGLGKIVL
+182 LEAAQLAGLKKIVL

-209 RHQHTASEELKTL
+209 RHQQTAADELKEL

-239 IEAKFDSD
+239 IEASFSSQD

-271 AHLAEQRFSQS
+271 AHLAESRFSQN
-282 KKLNAANLTKLIQQT
+282 KKLTAASLTKLIQQT
-297 RKAKENLLSA
+297 RKAKENLLSTS
-307 NAPDEVKITMLG
+307 APNEVKITMLG
-319 SGSKLLGGTKSVQLS
+319 SGSKLLGGTKSIALS

-344 GFFPLSGFEEV
+344 GFFPLSDFSEV

-375 VSKHIAEFLTQHQQ
+375 VSKHVAEFLTQHQQ
-389 VSYAA
+389 VARAA
-394 LNRANKLNLES
+394 LGIEDEK
-405 NQDLESN
+405 
-412 QNLES
+412 QN
-417 NQYLENGEGTEKPAI
+417 AI

-447 VTERITQLLENWKGT
+447 VTERVTTLLSDWRGA
-462 PITVLDNPHPD
+462 PVTVLDNPHPD

-500 SYFLHLPEKN
+500 SYFLHLQEKN

-538 TLGEPVKFNLLTS
+538 TLGEPVRFNLLTS
-551 THDSFGNT
+551 THDTLTNNT
-559 NSGSNA
+559 A
-565 SIQNGMMVDV
+565 IQNGVMVDV
-575 DPDIFAPLPPYISTL
+575 DPDLFAPLPPYITTL
-590 ESEGATLQANQ
+590 EGEGAELQANQ

-621 ECVSTE
+621 ECVSAE
-627 DDSTEND
+627 DD
-634 SKRWKLEF
+634 SKRWELEF
-642 EVRNQQADDQEN
+642 EVRNKQTDDSEQVKL
-654 SSFHPNLE
+654 HPKLN
-662 ECKTLISRIY
+662 ECKELIARLY

-679 EGKEIKT
+679 ESKEIKT
-686 LPKDL
+686 LAKDL
-691 ERKLGKREEWDF
+691 EKKLGKRDEWDF
-703 ATLRQ
+703 TTLRQ
-708 LFDAFS
+708 LFDTFA

-723 EQHEKNWLRLAGFSM
+723 EQHEKNWLRLAGFAL

-752 QIWSLYQQSIQ
+752 QVWGLYQQNIQ

-777 RRVAGGLSQEQQETI
+777 RRIAGGLSQEQQETI

-820 SMVRLSASLENLD
+820 SMVRLAASLEHLE
-833 VEDKVLLATWYLSKA
+833 VEDKVLLATWFLSKA
-848 MNHNQFEQAHWWALG
+848 INQNQFEQAHWWAMG

-873 SQHNAIPREQI
+873 SQHNVIPREQA
-884 EQWLPKLLEL
+884 EQWLPKLLEQ
-894 NWQKEQMIAFAV
+894 NWQKEPMIAFAA
-906 VMMCRKTGDR
+906 VMICRKTGDR
-916 LFDVSDDYR
+916 LFDISDDYR
-925 EQVRSKLK
+925 EQVLAKLK

-941 ISLVEEVKE
+941 VSLVEEVKE
-950 LSESESKRVFGD
+950 LSESESKRIFGD
-962 ALPSGLTLISS
+962 ALPSGLTLVNN

>member
-1 MTSPRFLVG
+1 MASPRFLVG

-16 NTVVAFCEITDN
+16 NTVVAYCEITDN
-28 LEQSN
+28 LEQSE
-33 VTLFDIDQLIGPG
+33 VSLFDIDQLIGPG

-60 PADGQIS
+60 PAIGQIS
-67 PSDLILPWESVRTE
+67 PSDLTLPWENEPVS
-81 GDIDNVI
+81 GDISNVI

-119 RSEILPWAG
+119 SSDILPWAG
-128 AADVEKVSPVTASAS
+128 AQDVGKVSPVIASAS
-143 YLNHIRQS
+143 YLNHIRQA

-182 LEAAEQAGLGKIVL
+182 LEAAELAGLKKIVL

-209 RHQHTASEELKTL
+209 RHQQTAADELKEL

-239 IEAKFDSD
+239 IEASFSSQN

-271 AHLAEQRFSQS
+271 AHLAESRFNQS
-282 KKLNAANLTKLIQQT
+282 KKLTAASLTKLIQQT

-307 NAPDEVKITMLG
+307 SAPEEVKITMLG
-319 SGSKLLGGTKSVQLS
+319 SGSKLLGGTKSIGLS

-344 GFFPLSGFEEV
+344 GFFPLSDFSEV

-375 VSKHIAEFLTQHQQ
+375 VSKHVAEFLTQHQQ
-389 VSYAA
+389 VSRAA
-394 LNRANKLNLES
+394 LGIEDDK
-405 NQDLESN
+405 
-412 QNLES
+412 QN
-417 NQYLENGEGTEKPAI
+417 AI

-447 VTERITQLLENWKGT
+447 VTKRVTTLLSDWRGA
-462 PITVLDNPHPD
+462 PVTVLDNPHPD

-491 LKIGGGAAR
+491 LRIGGGAAR
-500 SYFLHLPEKN
+500 SYFLHLQEKN

-538 TLGEPVKFNLLTS
+538 TLGEPVRFNLLTS
-551 THDSFGNT
+551 THDTLTNNT
-559 NSGSNA
+559 A
-565 SIQNGMMVDV
+565 IQNGVMVDV
-575 DPDIFAPLPPYISTL
+575 DPDLFAPLPPYITTL
-590 ESEGATLQANQ
+590 EGEGAELQANQ

-621 ECVSTE
+621 ECVSAE
-627 DDSTEND
+627 DD
-634 SKRWKLEF
+634 SKRWELEF
-642 EVRNQQADDQEN
+642 EVRNKQTDDSEQVKL
-654 SSFHPNLE
+654 HPKLN
-662 ECKTLISRIY
+662 ECKELIARLY

-679 EGKEIKT
+679 ESKEIKT
-686 LPKDL
+686 LAKDL
-691 ERKLGKREEWDF
+691 EKKLGKRDEWDF
-703 ATLRQ
+703 TTLRQ
-708 LFDAFS
+708 LFDTFA

-723 EQHEKNWLRLAGFSM
+723 EQHEKNWLRLAGFAL

-752 QIWSLYQQSIQ
+752 QVWGLYQQNIQ

-777 RRVAGGLSQEQQETI
+777 RRIAGGLSQEQQETI

-820 SMVRLSASLENLD
+820 SMVRLSASLEHLE
-833 VEDKVLLATWYLSKA
+833 VEDKVLLATWFLSKA
-848 MNHNQFEQAHWWALG
+848 INHNQFEQAHWWAMG

-873 SQHNAIPREQI
+873 SQHNVIPREQA
-884 EQWLPKLLEL
+884 EQWLPKLLEQ
-894 NWQKEQMIAFAV
+894 NWQKEPMIAFAA
-906 VMMCRKTGDR
+906 VMICRKTGDR
-916 LFDVSDDYR
+916 LFDISDDYR
-925 EQVRSKLK
+925 EQVLTKLK

-941 ISLVEEVKE
+941 VSLVEEVKE
-950 LSESESKRVFGD
+950 LSESESKRIFGD
-962 ALPSGLTLISS
+962 ALPSGLTLVNN

>member
-1 MTSPRFLVG
+1 MASPRFLVG

-16 NTVVAFCEITDN
+16 NTVVAYCEITDN
-28 LEQSN
+28 LEQSE
-33 VTLFDIDQLIGPG
+33 VSLFDIDQLIGPG

-60 PADGQIS
+60 PAVGQIS
-67 PSDLILPWESVRTE
+67 PSDLTLPWDNEPVA
-81 GDIDNVI
+81 GDINNVI

-119 RSEILPWAG
+119 NSDILPWAG
-128 AADVEKVSPVTASAS
+128 AQDVDKVSPVIASAS
-143 YLNHIRQS
+143 YLNHIRQA

-182 LEAAEQAGLGKIVL
+182 LEAAELAGLKKIVL

-209 RHQHTASEELKTL
+209 RHQQTAANELKDL

-239 IEAKFDSD
+239 IEAKFTHDD
-247 ELALDRIGVGE
+247 LALDRIGVGE

-271 AHLAEQRFSQS
+271 AHLAESRFSQN
-282 KKLNAANLTKLIQQT
+282 KKLTAASLTKLIQQT
-297 RKAKENLLSA
+297 RKAKENLLSTS
-307 NAPDEVKITMLG
+307 APNEVKITMLG
-319 SGSKLLGGTKSVQLS
+319 SGSKLLGGTKSIALS

-344 GFFPLSGFEEV
+344 GFFPLSDFSEV

-375 VSKHIAEFLTQHQQ
+375 VSKHVAEFLTQHQQ
-389 VSYAA
+389 VSRAA
-394 LNRANKLNLES
+394 LGIEDDK
-405 NQDLESN
+405 
-412 QNLES
+412 QN
-417 NQYLENGEGTEKPAI
+417 AI
-432 PVGLLLNGGVFNSEL
+432 PVGLLLNGGVFNSDL
-447 VTERITQLLENWKGT
+447 VTERVTTLLSDWRGA
-462 PITVLDNPHPD
+462 PVTVLDNPHPD

-500 SYFLHLPEKN
+500 SYFLHLQEKN

-538 TLGEPVKFNLLTS
+538 TLGEPVRFNLLTS
-551 THDSFGNT
+551 THDTLTNNT
-559 NSGSNA
+559 A
-565 SIQNGMMVDV
+565 IQNGVMVDV
-575 DPDIFAPLPPYISTL
+575 DPDLFAPLPPYITTL
-590 ESEGATLQANQ
+590 EGEGAELQANQ

-621 ECVSTE
+621 ECVSAE
-627 DDSTEND
+627 DD
-634 SKRWKLEF
+634 SKRWELEF
-642 EVRNQQADDQEN
+642 EVRNKQTDDSEQVKL
-654 SSFHPNLE
+654 HPKLN
-662 ECKTLISRIY
+662 ECKELIARLY

-679 EGKEIKT
+679 EGNEIKT
-686 LPKDL
+686 LAKDL
-691 ERKLGKREEWDF
+691 EKKLGKRDEWDF
-703 ATLRQ
+703 TTLRQ
-708 LFDAFS
+708 LFDTFA

-723 EQHEKNWLRLAGFSM
+723 EQHEKNWLRLAGFAL

-752 QIWSLYQQSIQ
+752 QVWGLYQQNIQ

-777 RRVAGGLSQEQQETI
+777 RRIAGGLSQEQQETI

-809 SAKAAQDMGYE
+809 SAKAAQEMGYE
-820 SMVRLSASLENLD
+820 SMVRLSASLEHLE
-833 VEDKVLLATWYLSKA
+833 VEDKVLLATWFLSKA
-848 MNHNQFEQAHWWALG
+848 INQNQFEQAHWWAMG

-873 SQHNAIPREQI
+873 SQHNVIPREQA
-884 EQWLPKLLEL
+884 EQWLPKLLEQ
-894 NWQKEQMIAFAV
+894 NWLKEPMIAFAA
-906 VMMCRKTGDR
+906 VMICRKTGDR
-916 LFDVSDDYR
+916 LFDISDDYR
-925 EQVRSKLK
+925 EQVLTKLK

-941 ISLVEEVKE
+941 VSLVEEVKE

-962 ALPSGLTLISS
+962 ALPSGLTLVHH

>member
-1 MTSPRFLVG
+1 MASPRFLVG

-16 NTVVAFCEITDN
+16 NTVVAYCEITDN
-28 LEQSN
+28 LEQSE
-33 VTLFDIDQLIGPG
+33 VSLFDIDQLIGPG

-60 PADGQIS
+60 PAVGQIS
-67 PSDLILPWESVRTE
+67 PSDLTLPWENEPVS
-81 GDIDNVI
+81 GDISNVI

-119 RSEILPWAG
+119 SSDILPWAG
-128 AADVEKVSPVTASAS
+128 AQDVDKVSPVIASAS
-143 YLNHIRQS
+143 YLNHIRLA

-182 LEAAEQAGLGKIVL
+182 LEAAELAGLKKIVL

-209 RHQHTASEELKTL
+209 RHQQTAADELKEL

-239 IEAKFDSD
+239 IEASFSSQN

-271 AHLAEQRFSQS
+271 AHLAESRFNQS
-282 KKLNAANLTKLIQQT
+282 KKLTAASLTKLIQQT

-307 NAPDEVKITMLG
+307 SAPEEVKITMLG
-319 SGSKLLGGTKSVQLS
+319 SGSKLLGGTKSIGLS

-344 GFFPLSGFEEV
+344 GFFPLSDFSEV

-375 VSKHIAEFLTQHQQ
+375 VSKHVAEFLTTHQQ
-389 VSYAA
+389 VSRAA
-394 LNRANKLNLES
+394 LGIEDDK
-405 NQDLESN
+405 
-412 QNLES
+412 QN
-417 NQYLENGEGTEKPAI
+417 AI

-447 VTERITQLLENWKGT
+447 VTERVTTLLSDWRGA
-462 PITVLDNPHPD
+462 PVTVLDNPHPD

-500 SYFLHLPEKN
+500 SYFLHLQEKN

-538 TLGEPVKFNLLTS
+538 TLGEPVRFNLLTS
-551 THDSFGNT
+551 THDTLTNNT
-559 NSGSNA
+559 A
-565 SIQNGMMVDV
+565 IQNGVMVDV
-575 DPDIFAPLPPYISTL
+575 DPDLFAPLPPYITTL
-590 ESEGATLQANQ
+590 EGEGAELQANQ

-621 ECVSTE
+621 ECVSAE
-627 DDSTEND
+627 DN
-634 SKRWKLEF
+634 SKRWELEF
-642 EVRNQQADDQEN
+642 EVRNKQTDDSEQVKL
-654 SSFHPNLE
+654 HPKLN
-662 ECKTLISRIY
+662 ECKELIARLY

-679 EGKEIKT
+679 ESKEIKT
-686 LPKDL
+686 LAKDL
-691 ERKLGKREEWDF
+691 EKKLGKRDEWDF
-703 ATLRQ
+703 TTLRQ
-708 LFDAFS
+708 LFDTFA

-723 EQHEKNWLRLAGFSM
+723 EQHEKNWLRLAGFAL

-752 QIWSLYQQSIQ
+752 QVWGLYQQNIQ
-763 FKNHQGWTDWWVFW
+763 FKNHQGWTAWWVFW
-777 RRVAGGLSQEQQETI
+777 RRIAGGLSQEQQETI

-809 SAKAAQDMGYE
+809 SAKAAQEMGYE
-820 SMVRLSASLENLD
+820 SMVRLAASLEHLE
-833 VEDKVLLATWYLSKA
+833 VEDKVLLATWFLSKA
-848 MNHNQFEQAHWWALG
+848 INHNQFEQAHWWAMG

-873 SQHNAIPREQI
+873 SQHNVIPREQA
-884 EQWLPKLLEL
+884 EQWLPKLLEQS
-894 NWQKEQMIAFAV
+894 WQKEPMIAFAA
-906 VMMCRKTGDR
+906 VMICRKTGDR
-916 LFDVSDDYR
+916 LFDISDDYR
-925 EQVRSKLK
+925 EQVLAKLK

-941 ISLVEEVKE
+941 VSLVEEVKE
-950 LSESESKRVFGD
+950 LSESESKRIFGD
-962 ALPSGLTLISS
+962 ALPSGLTLVNN

>member
-1 MTSPRFLVG
+1 MASPRFLVG

-16 NTVVAFCEITDN
+16 NTVVAYCEITDN
-28 LEQSN
+28 LEQSE
-33 VTLFDIDQLIGPG
+33 VSLFDIDQLIGPG

-60 PADGQIS
+60 PTVGQIS
-67 PSDLILPWESVRTE
+67 PSDLTLPWDNEPVA
-81 GDIDNVI
+81 GDINNLI

-119 RSEILPWAG
+119 SSDILPWAG
-128 AADVEKVSPVTASAS
+128 AQDVDKVSPVIASAS
-143 YLNHIRQS
+143 YLNHIRQA

-182 LEAAEQAGLGKIVL
+182 LEAAELAGLKKIVL

-209 RHQHTASEELKTL
+209 RHQKTAADELKEL

-239 IEAKFDSD
+239 IEASFSSQD

-271 AHLAEQRFSQS
+271 AHLAESRFNQS
-282 KKLNAANLTKLIQQT
+282 KKLTAASLTKLIQQT

-307 NAPDEVKITMLG
+307 SAPDEVKITMLG
-319 SGSKLLGGTKSVQLS
+319 SGSKLLGGTKSIALS

-344 GFFPLSGFEEV
+344 GFFPLSDFSDV

-375 VSKHIAEFLTQHQQ
+375 VSKHVAEFLTQHQQ
-389 VSYAA
+389 VARAA
-394 LNRANKLNLES
+394 LGIEDDK
-405 NQDLESN
+405 
-412 QNLES
+412 QN
-417 NQYLENGEGTEKPAI
+417 AV

-447 VTERITQLLENWKGT
+447 VTERVTTLLSDWRGA
-462 PITVLDNPHPD
+462 PVTVLDNPHPD

-479 AVAFGKARRGAQ
+479 AVAFGQARRGAQ

-500 SYFLHLPEKN
+500 SYFLHLQEKN

-538 TLGEPVKFNLLTS
+538 TLGEPVRFNLLTS
-551 THDSFGNT
+551 THDTLTNNT
-559 NSGSNA
+559 A
-565 SIQNGMMVDV
+565 IQNGVMVDV
-575 DPDIFAPLPPYISTL
+575 DPDLFAPLPPYITTL
-590 ESEGATLQANQ
+590 EGEGAELQANQ

-621 ECVSTE
+621 ECVSAE
-627 DDSTEND
+627 DD
-634 SKRWKLEF
+634 SKRWELEF
-642 EVRNQQADDQEN
+642 EVRNKQTDDSEQVKL
-654 SSFHPNLE
+654 HPKLN
-662 ECKTLISRIY
+662 ECKELIARLY

-679 EGKEIKT
+679 ESKEIKT
-686 LPKDL
+686 LAKDL
-691 ERKLGKREEWDF
+691 EKKLGKRDEWDF
-703 ATLRQ
+703 TTLRQ
-708 LFDAFS
+708 LFDTFA

-723 EQHEKNWLRLAGFSM
+723 EQHEKNWLRLAGFAL

-752 QIWSLYQQSIQ
+752 QVWGLYQQNIQ

-777 RRVAGGLSQEQQETI
+777 RRIAGGLSQEQQETI

-820 SMVRLSASLENLD
+820 SMVRLSASLEHLE
-833 VEDKVLLATWYLSKA
+833 VEDKVLLATWFLSKA
-848 MNHNQFEQAHWWALG
+848 INHNQFEQAHWWAMG

-873 SQHNAIPREQI
+873 SQHNVVPREQA
-884 EQWLPKLLEL
+884 EQWLPKLLEQ
-894 NWQKEQMIAFAV
+894 NWQKEPMIAFAA
-906 VMMCRKTGDR
+906 VMICRKTGDR
-916 LFDVSDDYR
+916 LFDISDDYR
-925 EQVRSKLK
+925 EQVLAKLK

-950 LSESESKRVFGD
+950 LSESESKRIFGD
-962 ALPSGLTLISS
+962 ALPSGLTLVNN